1 MSLLDQ
7 IRDENPSL
15 AYVSDEELI
24 EQLLDDYQGDLSP
37 EQFIRSLTEERQIS
51 PVASPTDLTSPATQ
65 TGRRP
70 IGTATDPSDVGFG
83 EAFVSG
89 LKSNWQRTWGPG
101 ITYLRGGIA
110 GLMGDEERASQL
122 YEQAAQ
128 QDADILARTPYISF
142 EQATKGP
149 DAGID
154 TFVKFGLYQAG
165 MSLPYTLFGG
175 VGGLAG
181 RALLGQAIG
190 KTAATMTGATA
201 SFLPTTV
208 QFNLGRQQE
217 QVQLGNLDE
226 VNEATAFAAALPQAV
241 LESALYPV
249 LGRLFGPLSRTRF
262 SQVLDSATLGRV
274 AKGTALSGATEAITE
289 VGQQAIER
297 FQAGLPIDNEDAIRE
312 YTEAAAGGA
321 FVGGL
326 FGGATTV
333 AGETARAVQPRP
345 TVEKPVEAPK
355 VEKGVIQDTKVT
367 PEQIDTA
374 TEEQVKTEQAKPK
387 NFVVEKQGEKFAL
400 KRQDLDTAGN
410 VSSIGTI
417 GTFNTEAEATA
428 EQQKQ
433 EDQKNKLTEQTYFTK
448 EAIVKENPT
457 VGNLINELEDVG
469 NTIAPHVQQVYF
481 QKNIALPKG
490 NLSNVKASGGNEFSV
505 VDGWYDRTSDLAA
518 ISLIDQSKA
527 VETTAH
533 ENFHALQ
540 RQINRGYQSGLFLE
554 AEQTALDTFLPGGKV
569 SEIAP
574 SVQRGLGKDVMQR
587 LQERHGENN
596 LSNREMQAYAFGA
609 YTALKAKKKNLAAP
623 NPVIRAF
630 NRLFELVKRAG
641 NVFRKNKINNVNQL
655 FEKART
661 GEIGKRAKPK
671 EGVEQLRKEALARED
686 KKELSLTT
694 VKTDKGDIKSIIP
707 NIDPNY
713 GEEIIKTIYN
723 RGITGNRLLKMQ
735 VARRRPEQ
743 KGEAE
748 DVVLLANNEQQLL
761 SDKEYIIV
769 RDDVTGATA
778 RIGDASGRNV
788 SQEYGQAELTRIGK
802 AYARAVER
810 APGLELAVSTVKF
823 REKPTTKLKKV
834 NQAGPFFDKLVN
846 KSDPLDD
853 AAYNR
858 ALDAAEKEIRY
869 QIESQEDDGRGWYD
883 KDIIKKFKI
892 LNKKIQVKN
901 QYDKDLFTVITGI
914 TSPQSTPVENIERA
928 GRVFSYYK
936 KFGALPLKQ
945 PSNTDKFFG
954 RDTISKQ
961 LALLQYLIDSKGE
974 KGAVRFLNSIHT
986 KRTMKDIMVKSG
998 EEDYGGVFKLNY
1010 GKTAEP
1016 SDMLGGLDSEH
1027 LGAYMFGNKVG
1038 SYFLNISGVADK
1050 EGKAVTKDLW
1060 ATRSFYRQ
1068 FGMLTDK
1075 TQKDGVRADFLS
1087 QHIKRG
1093 DQFYNDLGK
1102 RVGLSAKD
1110 AQAVHWFYEHN
1121 LYRDLGIRT
1130 VRAMYL
1136 SEGAQKYIDNF
1147 DKGKNYGER
1156 ELKNRQPSIESQA
1169 RLRRQKDEER
1179 VTKEK
1184 TETRQLSVS
1193 QRQQIKKQTD
1203 DGEIPQFSLSTSEKA
1218 FKKILGFKP
1227 EMVKG
1232 QQMFTNEILAK
1243 ANNFEEINKFGKYS
1257 VRKHP
1262 LKRGY
1267 TFMLLPSDAIQPE
1280 KGLKQFDNIFK
1291 TGNYVEIELN
1301 IFDKDALDLS
1311 AISVP
1316 KEGRG
1321 QGYASE
1327 ALGEII
1333 KVADEEGSVI
1343 TGIIDPFGDKGLS
1356 KKKLADW
1363 YKRAGFEV
1371 DGERITRQPKGQ
1383 KDLSVSD
1390 NLTDVIPKEFSVSDK
1405 KIDGKVKLVFF
1416 DEPSPDFY
1424 DAEVGDVRIME
1435 IDSGEK
1441 LKKVKDFGDRT
1452 GRFKIGIDVDDKPVG
1467 VIQGAITESDTFYV
1481 ANTSLFDFTL
1491 NEPSKVAS
1499 VNLWRQVAK
1508 QMKDRLGVTRYSGL
1522 RITGAR
1528 KKAGVVGK
1536 DAFITREV
1544 VTDKEMKDADELQF
1558 SVSEDLL
1565 TDKEISE
1572 SAGIPDRVKA
1582 KLFKNRELKDGERV
1596 SVRPNLKGKVE
1607 KNENK
1612 LFIQT
1617 IHPGNNL
1624 NKALGYDGAVT
1635 VTNPTLFV
1643 SQRARANIASK
1654 KENKFPMAAARGQYS
1669 SKKPKLDG
1677 VVLNF
1682 NPFNHHLFVDPSG
1695 FAVKSIKGDAVMF
1708 NTKVYTEGELEYYSR
1723 EDAPE
1728 PLDNIE
1734 SQVLYKFETEG
1745 DKENVGKSELDTL
1758 SQEKLI
1764 ENNLE
1769 FAVTDRKYEE
1779 ATQRV
1784 QATVNPKRSRRT
1796 IAGFWKQYAD
1806 NFGVRL
1812 QQGLTD
1818 QYISVKKF
1826 IGEEPYKA
1834 LTMTYGSSGATES
1847 ALLYG
1852 VPFMDKD
1859 GAIDLKA
1866 NTLGKGLFSRLEK
1879 LGPDLTDF
1887 LTWVAANRAK
1897 AIYDRGMEAGL
1908 SSRADVIVA
1917 IKDLQ
1922 KGREKKFNE
1931 GLKDLQEF
1939 NNAFLDIAVKS
1950 GYLDPQSR
1958 KAWTEVDGFNFYIP
1972 FYRLLDDKASNS
1984 GPKAAADIVNQKD
1997 YPALRG
2003 SDLPVNDLLNNL
2015 IQNYAFLTE
2024 ASLKN
2029 AAGLKTLEKGATMG
2043 VTRQVKFPTKTSV
2056 FVRKNGKKVFYE
2068 VDEPLVLQSLTALNW
2083 NGWQNPAMGT
2093 LRQFKRFLTYGVTAS
2108 PAFRIRNLI
2117 RDSVHSVA
2125 VGKLKVNPLGNVLEG
2140 FGSLKKDK
2148 NKQAS
2153 ELRARLGF
2161 GGGSIHFGHIY
2172 GADPNASEMLLNRQI
2187 DANTIMKSNGWGAG
2201 ARKLLYKQLGGAA
2214 RWWEDVGAFS
2224 ENVNRAALYKQLRD
2238 KGVSHFEASYQARDL
2253 LNFSRHGANPIV
2265 RFLTQ
2270 SVPFLNARLQGL
2282 DKLTRAMG
2290 PEQRA
2295 QLFAVLG
2302 TYSLASIGLY
2312 LAYKDD
2318 EDFKQ
2323 REQWD
2328 RDTYHWFKIPG
2339 TEGVFRIPRPFEVG
2353 AIGVIFERMV
2363 EQMVDDDVHGALL
2376 AERIQHVITETFAFD
2391 YRPQLLT
2398 PALEVYSNKD
2408 SFTGRPVESMAFRR
2422 LPATE
2427 RKYAY
2432 TSSAYV
2438 NTSKILNTIS
2448 FDKIRLSPVQI
2459 EHLVQ
2464 GYFGWVGST
2473 VAAAVSFTDYPRQ
2486 YARFTSTGW
2495 DTPLAMG
2502 FFKSLPSV
2510 QSKYKTQF
2518 YDQLQEMNEVF
2529 ALQRLYE
2536 SRGEWEKA
2544 MNVATEQKNLLVW
2557 RKSYNRVN
2565 RKIQQ
2570 INRQIR
2576 LIEADKRLSNAE
2588 IIDKVRQLN
2597 VLKNDMI
2604 RALIEQVLEYE
2615 KKTGERVKRERWFTL

>member
-51 PVASPTDLTSPATQ
+51 PVASPTDLSSPATQ

-554 AEQTALDTFLPGGKV
+554 EEQTALDTFLPGGKV

-761 SDKEYIIV
+761 SEKEYIIV

-810 APGLELAVSTVKF
+810 APGLELALDTVAVRKKPPKIADKPTVKQLG
-823 REKPTTKLKKV
+823 EY
-834 NQAGPFFDKLVN
+834 FDK
-846 KSDPLDD
+846 KRGKPLD
-853 AAYNR
+853 YNVEKDFNKGVEN
-858 ALDAAEKEIRY
+858 ALKEINY
-869 QIESQEDDGRGWYD
+869 QMEQAETGKSWYD
-883 KDIIKKFKI
+883 ETYQKAIDNISEVLPEAKDPAFRDVFTAIVALTSPGSQVYTNFKVASLLANEYAKTGVIPNVNPETGKLIGGPVRQNTKTNLSLANKILEDKGVEGFRDFIFGESTYQELVDIKKASGLYKGKDI
-892 LNKKIQVKN
+892 V
-901 QYDKDLFTVITGI
+901 
-914 TSPQSTPVENIERA
+914 
-928 GRVFSYYK
+928 
-936 KFGALPLKQ
+936 
-945 PSNTDKFFG
+945 
-954 RDTISKQ
+954 ISKQ
-961 LALLQYLIDSKGE
+961 NKTIRNPETNKIEPNVIPNFSIFGPK
-974 KGAVRFLNSIHT
+974 VTNFFLNLNGSDIKATQDIWFSRFFYRHFTDKIVDDTVKTGLKDSPKNPSDDRAMQRFMDVVKDKAGFT
-986 KRTMKDIMVKSG
+986 KRDTQAVAWYYEQGLYTDLGVKSIPL
-998 EEDYGGVFKLNY
+998 DYEKASVRVVK
-1010 GKTAEP
+1010 E
-1016 SDMLGGLDSEH
+1016 
-1027 LGAYMFGNKVG
+1027 
-1038 SYFLNISGVADK
+1038 IK
-1050 EGKAVTKDLW
+1050 EGK
-1060 ATRSFYRQ
+1060 
-1068 FGMLTDK
+1068 
-1075 TQKDGVRADFLS
+1075 
-1087 QHIKRG
+1087 
-1093 DQFYNDLGK
+1093 
-1102 RVGLSAKD
+1102 
-1110 AQAVHWFYEHN
+1110 
-1121 LYRDLGIRT
+1121 
-1130 VRAMYL
+1130 
-1136 SEGAQKYIDNF
+1136 
-1147 DKGKNYGER
+1147 YG
-1156 ELKNRQPSIESQA
+1156 QA
-1169 RLRRQKDEER
+1169 R
-1179 VTKEK
+1179 TKPV
-1184 TETRQLSVS
+1184 R
-1193 QRQQIKKQTD
+1193 
-1203 DGEIPQFSLSTSEKA
+1203 EIPQTKVEERATEERKETRAREEEK
-1218 FKKILGFKP
+1218 
-1227 EMVKG
+1227 E
-1232 QQMFTNEILAK
+1232 
-1243 ANNFEEINKFGKYS
+1243 
-1257 VRKHP
+1257 
-1262 LKRGY
+1262 
-1267 TFMLLPSDAIQPE
+1267 
-1280 KGLKQFDNIFK
+1280 
-1291 TGNYVEIELN
+1291 
-1301 IFDKDALDLS
+1301 
-1311 AISVP
+1311 
-1316 KEGRG
+1316 
-1321 QGYASE
+1321 
-1327 ALGEII
+1327 
-1333 KVADEEGSVI
+1333 
-1343 TGIIDPFGDKGLS
+1343 
-1356 KKKLADW
+1356 
-1363 YKRAGFEV
+1363 
-1371 DGERITRQPKGQ
+1371 
-1383 KDLSVSD
+1383 LSVSD

-1424 DAEVGDVRIME
+1424 DAEVGEVRIME

-1441 LKKVKDFGDRT
+1441 LKKIKDFGDRT
-1452 GRFKIGIDVDDKPVG
+1452 GRYKIGIDVDDKPVG
-1467 VIQGAITESDTFYV
+1467 VIQGAITESNTFYV

-1508 QMKDRLGVTRYSGL
+1508 QMKDRLGVTKYSGL

-1596 SVRPNLKGKVE
+1596 SVRPNLNGRVE
-1607 KNENK
+1607 KNEKK

-1624 NKALGYDGAVT
+1624 NQALGYDGAVT

-1654 KENKFPMAAARGQYS
+1654 KDNKFPMAAARGQYS

-1745 DKENVGKSELDTL
+1745 DKENVGKSEIDTL
-1758 SQEKLI
+1758 SQEELI

-1769 FAVTDRKYEE
+1769 FAVTDKKYGD

-1784 QATVNPKRSRRT
+1784 LDKINPKRQRRT
-1796 IAGFWKQYAD
+1796 IAGFWKQYTD
-1806 NFGVRL
+1806 NFRVRF
-1812 QQGLTD
+1812 QQAVTD
-1818 QYISVKKF
+1818 QYISVKKY

-1866 NTLGKGLFSRLEK
+1866 DTLGKGLFTRLEK
-1879 LGPDLTDF
+1879 LGADLPDF
-1887 LTWVAANRAK
+1887 LAWVASNRAK

-1908 SSRADVIVA
+1908 SSRADVLKA
-1917 IKDLQ
+1917 IKELS
-1922 KGREKKFNE
+1922 KGKEKKFNQ

-1984 GPKAAADIVNQKD
+1984 GPRAAADIVNQKD

-2003 SDLPVNDLLNNL
+2003 SDLPVNDLLSNL
-2015 IQNYAFLTE
+2015 VQNYAFLTE

-2043 VTRQVKFPTKTSV
+2043 VTRQVKFPTKNSV

-2093 LRQFKRFLTYGVTAS
+2093 LRTFKRFLTYGVTAS

-2125 VGKLKVNPLGNVLEG
+2125 VGKLKVNPVGNVLEG
-2140 FGSLKKDK
+2140 IKGLSKDK

-2172 GADPNASEMLLNRQI
+2172 GGDPNATQMLLNRAI
-2187 DANTIMKSNGWGAG
+2187 DTNTIMSSNGWTTA
-2201 ARKLLYKQLGGAA
+2201 ARKLLGKKLDGGL
-2214 RWWEDVGAFS
+2214 RWWENVGSFS

-2238 KGVSHFEASYQARDL
+2238 KGISHFEASYQARDL
-2253 LNFSRHGANPIV
+2253 LNFSRHGANPMV

-2339 TEGVFRIPRPFEVG
+2339 TEGAFRIPRPFEVG

-2363 EQMVDDDVHGALL
+2363 EQMVDDEVHGSVL
-2376 AERIQHVITETFAFD
+2376 AERILHVITETFAFD
-2391 YRPQLLT
+2391 VRPQAVT
-2398 PALEVYSNKD
+2398 PFIEMYANKD
-2408 SFTGRPVESMAFRR
+2408 SFTGRPIESMAFKR
-2422 LPATE
+2422 LPPTE

-2438 NTSKILNTIS
+2438 NTSKLLNLIP
-2448 FDKIRLSPVQI
+2448 FKMVNLSPVQI

-2473 VAAAVSFTDYPRQ
+2473 AAAAVSISDYPRQ
-2486 YARFTSTGW
+2486 FARFTSTGW
-2495 DTPLAMG
+2495 DTPLGMG

-2518 YDQLQEMNEVF
+2518 YDQLQQMNEVF

-2536 SRGEWEKA
+2536 SRNEWDKA
-2544 MNVATEQKNLLVW
+2544 MTVATDNKNLLMW
-2557 RKSYNRVN
+2557 RTSYNRVQ

-2588 IIDKVRQLN
+2588 IIDRVRQLN
-2597 VLKNDMI
+2597 VLKNDII
-2604 RALIEQVLEYE
+2604 RALIEQVLDYE
-2615 KKTGERVKRERWFTL
+2615 KRTGERVRRERWFTL

>member
-1 MSLLDQ
+1 MTVLEQ
-7 IRDENPSL
+7 IRLENPNL
-15 AYVSDEELI
+15 ALVPDDELI
-24 EQLLDDYQGDLSP
+24 EQLLDSYTGDLDP
-37 EQFIRSLTEERQIS
+37 NQFVESLTKET
-51 PVASPTDLTSPATQ
+51 PVASPVESPATQ

-83 EAFVSG
+83 EAFTSG

-190 KTAATMTGATA
+190 KTAATMTGRTSA
-201 SFLPTTV
+201 FLPTAV
-208 QFNLGRQQE
+208 QFNLSRQQE
-217 QVQLGNLDE
+217 QVEAGNLDE
-226 VNEATAFAAALPQAV
+226 VNEATAFAASLPSAV

-249 LGRLFGPLSRTRF
+249 LGKLFGPLSRGRF
-262 SQVLDSATLGRV
+262 TQILDSAILGRV
-274 AKGTALSGATEAITE
+274 AKGSAISGATEAITE
-289 VGQQAIER
+289 IGQQAIER
-297 FQAGLPIDNEDAIRE
+297 FQAGLPIDNEDAVKE
-312 YTEAAAGGA
+312 YIEAAAGGA

-326 FGGATTV
+326 FGGAATV
-333 AGETARAVQPRP
+333 AGETVRTVQPKPRETP
-345 TVEKPVEAPK
+345 VEKPVEAPK

-433 EDQKNKLTEQTYFTK
+433 EDQKNKLAEQTYFTK

-735 VARRRPEQ
+735 IARRRPEQ

-810 APGLELAVSTVKF
+810 APGLELALDTVAVRKKPPKIADKPTVKQLG
-823 REKPTTKLKKV
+823 EY
-834 NQAGPFFDKLVN
+834 FDK
-846 KSDPLDD
+846 KRGKPLD
-853 AAYNR
+853 YNVEKDFNKGVEN
-858 ALDAAEKEIRY
+858 ALKEINY
-869 QIESQEDDGRGWYD
+869 QMEQADTGKSWYD
-883 KDIIKKFKI
+883 ETYQKAIDNISEVLPEAKDPAFKDVFTAIVALTSPGSQVYTNFKVASLLANEYAKTGVIPNVNPETGKLIGGPVGQNTKTNLSLANKILEDKGVEGFRDFIFGESTYQELVDIKKASGLYKGKDI
-892 LNKKIQVKN
+892 V
-901 QYDKDLFTVITGI
+901 
-914 TSPQSTPVENIERA
+914 
-928 GRVFSYYK
+928 
-936 KFGALPLKQ
+936 
-945 PSNTDKFFG
+945 
-954 RDTISKQ
+954 ISKQ
-961 LALLQYLIDSKGE
+961 NKTIRNPETNKIEPNVIPNFSIFGPK
-974 KGAVRFLNSIHT
+974 VTNFFLNLNGSDIKATQDIWFSRFFYRHFTDKIVDDTVKTGLKDSPKNPSDDRAMQRFMDVVKDKAGFT
-986 KRTMKDIMVKSG
+986 KRDTQAVAWYYEQGLYTDLGVKSIPL
-998 EEDYGGVFKLNY
+998 DYEKASVRVVK
-1010 GKTAEP
+1010 E
-1016 SDMLGGLDSEH
+1016 
-1027 LGAYMFGNKVG
+1027 
-1038 SYFLNISGVADK
+1038 IK
-1050 EGKAVTKDLW
+1050 EGKYGQARTKPVREIPQTKVEER
-1060 ATRSFYRQ
+1060 ATEERKVSANE
-1068 FGMLTDK
+1068 
-1075 TQKDGVRADFLS
+1075 VRAT
-1087 QHIKRG
+1087 
-1093 DQFYNDLGK
+1093 
-1102 RVGLSAKD
+1102 
-1110 AQAVHWFYEHN
+1110 E
-1121 LYRDLGIRT
+1121 
-1130 VRAMYL
+1130 
-1136 SEGAQKYIDNF
+1136 
-1147 DKGKNYGER
+1147 
-1156 ELKNRQPSIESQA
+1156 ESQ
-1169 RLRRQKDEER
+1169 RK
-1179 VTKEK
+1179 
-1184 TETRQLSVS
+1184 
-1193 QRQQIKKQTD
+1193 ID
-1203 DGEIPQFSLSTSEKA
+1203 DGDVPQFSLSAPEKI
-1218 FKKILGFKP
+1218 FKEISGVANDKVRRKASDFYNQEDLDAGVILPRLKVIG
-1227 EMVKG
+1227 
-1232 QQMFTNEILAK
+1232 
-1243 ANNFEEINKFGKYS
+1243 KFGEFKVTKNLVYP
-1257 VRKHP
+1257 KADN
-1262 LKRGY
+1262 
-1267 TFMLLPSDAIQPE
+1267 TFWL
-1280 KGLKQFDNIFK
+1280 
-1291 TGNYVEIELN
+1291 Y
-1301 IFDKDALDLS
+1301 DKDNNLVGALELS
-1311 AISVP
+1311 TTEDNVLLLNAISVP
-1316 KEGRG
+1316 TDLQGQGMGTKLLGILNSMADKEGARI
-1321 QGYASE
+1321 QGR
-1327 ALGEII
+1327 
-1333 KVADEEGSVI
+1333 
-1343 TGIIDPFGDKGLS
+1343 IDPFGRKGLN
-1356 KKKLADW
+1356 KKQLKSW
-1363 YKRAGFEV
+1363 YEKNGYTV
-1371 DGERITRQPKGQ
+1371 DEGDRISRE
-1383 KDLSVSD
+1383 
-1390 NLTDVIPKEFSVSDK
+1390 PKEQKELSVSDK
-1405 KIDGKVKLVFF
+1405 KIDIANKPRSFLTKALNALELPETDTRDF
-1416 DEPSPDFY
+1416 D
-1424 DAEVGDVRIME
+1424 
-1435 IDSGEK
+1435 
-1441 LKKVKDFGDRT
+1441 
-1452 GRFKIGIDVDDKPVG
+1452 
-1467 VIQGAITESDTFYV
+1467 TE
-1481 ANTSLFDFTL
+1481 N
-1491 NEPSKVAS
+1491 
-1499 VNLWRQVAK
+1499 
-1508 QMKDRLGVTRYSGL
+1508 
-1522 RITGAR
+1522 
-1528 KKAGVVGK
+1528 
-1536 DAFITREV
+1536 
-1544 VTDKEMKDADELQF
+1544 
-1558 SVSEDLL
+1558 
-1565 TDKEISE
+1565 
-1572 SAGIPDRVKA
+1572 
-1582 KLFKNRELKDGERV
+1582 LKDILMSQANDLYYDSRN
-1596 SVRPNLKGKVE
+1596 NLDVE
-1607 KNENK
+1607 K
-1612 LFIQT
+1612 
-1617 IHPGNNL
+1617 
-1624 NKALGYDGAVT
+1624 
-1635 VTNPTLFV
+1635 
-1643 SQRARANIASK
+1643 
-1654 KENKFPMAAARGQYS
+1654 
-1669 SKKPKLDG
+1669 
-1677 VVLNF
+1677 
-1682 NPFNHHLFVDPSG
+1682 
-1695 FAVKSIKGDAVMF
+1695 
-1708 NTKVYTEGELEYYSR
+1708 
-1723 EDAPE
+1723 
-1728 PLDNIE
+1728 
-1734 SQVLYKFETEG
+1734 
-1745 DKENVGKSELDTL
+1745 KSEIDTL
-1758 SQEKLI
+1758 SKEKLI

-1769 FAVTDRKYEE
+1769 FAVTDKKYGD

-1784 QATVNPKRSRRT
+1784 LDKINPKRQRRT
-1796 IAGFWKQYAD
+1796 IAGFWKQYTD
-1806 NFGVRL
+1806 NFRVRF
-1812 QQGLTD
+1812 QQAVTD
-1818 QYISVKKF
+1818 QYISVKKY

-1866 NTLGKGLFSRLEK
+1866 DTLGKGLFTRLEK
-1879 LGPDLTDF
+1879 LGADLPDF
-1887 LTWVAANRAK
+1887 LAWVASNRAK

-1908 SSRADVIVA
+1908 SSRADVLKA
-1917 IKDLQ
+1917 IKELS
-1922 KGREKKFNE
+1922 KGKEKKFNQ

-1984 GPKAAADIVNQKD
+1984 GPRAAADIVNQKE

-2003 SDLPVNDLLNNL
+2003 SDLPVNDLLSNL
-2015 IQNYAFLTE
+2015 VQNYAFLTE

-2043 VTRQVKFPTKTSV
+2043 VTRQVKFPTKNSV

-2093 LRQFKRFLTYGVTAS
+2093 LRTFKRFLTYGVTAS

-2125 VGKLKVNPLGNVLEG
+2125 VGKLKVNPVGNVLEG
-2140 FGSLKKDK
+2140 IKGLSKDK

-2172 GADPNASEMLLNRQI
+2172 GGDPNATQMLLNRAI
-2187 DANTIMKSNGWGAG
+2187 DTNTIMSSNGWTTA
-2201 ARKLLYKQLGGAA
+2201 ARKLLGKKLDGGL
-2214 RWWEDVGAFS
+2214 RWWENVGSFS

-2238 KGVSHFEASYQARDL
+2238 KGISHFEASYQARDL
-2253 LNFSRHGANPIV
+2253 LNFSRHGANPMV

-2339 TEGVFRIPRPFEVG
+2339 TEGAFRIPRPFEVG

-2363 EQMVDDDVHGALL
+2363 EQMVDDEVHGSVL
-2376 AERIQHVITETFAFD
+2376 AERIYHVITETFAFD
-2391 YRPQLLT
+2391 VRPQAVT
-2398 PALEVYSNKD
+2398 PFIEMYANKD
-2408 SFTGRPVESMAFRR
+2408 SFTGRPIESMAFKR
-2422 LPATE
+2422 LPPTE

-2438 NTSKILNTIS
+2438 NTSKLLNLIP
-2448 FDKIRLSPVQI
+2448 FKMVNLSPVQI

-2473 VAAAVSFTDYPRQ
+2473 AAAAVSISDYPRQ

-2495 DTPLAMG
+2495 DTPLGMG

-2518 YDQLQEMNEVF
+2518 YDQLQQMNEVF

-2536 SRGEWEKA
+2536 SRNEWDKA
-2544 MNVATEQKNLLVW
+2544 MTVATDNKNLLMW
-2557 RKSYNRVN
+2557 RTSYTRVQ

-2588 IIDKVRQLN
+2588 IIDRVRQLN
-2597 VLKNDMI
+2597 VLKNDII
-2604 RALIEQVLEYE
+2604 RALIEQVLDYE
-2615 KKTGERVKRERWFTL
+2615 KRTGERVRRERWFTL

>member
-1 MSLLDQ
+1 M
-7 IRDENPSL
+7 
-15 AYVSDEELI
+15 
-24 EQLLDDYQGDLSP
+24 
-37 EQFIRSLTEERQIS
+37 
-51 PVASPTDLTSPATQ
+51 
-65 TGRRP
+65 TGR
-70 IGTATDPSDVGFG
+70 TSA
-83 EAFVSG
+83 
-89 LKSNWQRTWGPG
+89 
-101 ITYLRGGIA
+101 
-110 GLMGDEERASQL
+110 
-122 YEQAAQ
+122 
-128 QDADILARTPYISF
+128 
-142 EQATKGP
+142 
-149 DAGID
+149 
-154 TFVKFGLYQAG
+154 
-165 MSLPYTLFGG
+165 
-175 VGGLAG
+175 
-181 RALLGQAIG
+181 
-190 KTAATMTGATA
+190 
-201 SFLPTTV
+201 FLPTAV
-208 QFNLGRQQE
+208 QFNLSRQQE
-217 QVQLGNLDE
+217 QVEAGNLDE
-226 VNEATAFAAALPQAV
+226 VNEATAFAASLPSAV

-249 LGRLFGPLSRTRF
+249 LGKLFGPLSRGRF
-262 SQVLDSATLGRV
+262 TQILDSAILGRV
-274 AKGTALSGATEAITE
+274 AKGSAISGATEAITE
-289 VGQQAIER
+289 IGQQAIER
-297 FQAGLPIDNEDAIRE
+297 FQAGLPIDNEDAVKE
-312 YTEAAAGGA
+312 YIEAAAGGA

-326 FGGATTV
+326 FGGAATV
-333 AGETARAVQPRP
+333 AGETVRTVQPKPRETP
-345 TVEKPVEAPK
+345 VEKPVEAPK

-735 VARRRPEQ
+735 IARRRPEQ

-810 APGLELAVSTVKF
+810 APGLELALDTVAVRKKPPKIADKPTVKQLG
-823 REKPTTKLKKV
+823 EY
-834 NQAGPFFDKLVN
+834 FDK
-846 KSDPLDD
+846 KRGKPLD
-853 AAYNR
+853 YNVEKDFNKGVEN
-858 ALDAAEKEIRY
+858 ALKEINY
-869 QIESQEDDGRGWYD
+869 QMEQADTGKSWYD
-883 KDIIKKFKI
+883 ETYQKAIDNISEVLPEAKDPAFRDVFTAIVALTSPGSQVYTNFKVASLLANEYAKTGVIPNVNPETGKLIGGPVGQNTKTNLSLANKILEDKGVEGFRDFIFGESTYQELVDIKKASGLYKGKDI
-892 LNKKIQVKN
+892 
-901 QYDKDLFTVITGI
+901 G
-914 TSPQSTPVENIERA
+914 
-928 GRVFSYYK
+928 
-936 KFGALPLKQ
+936 
-945 PSNTDKFFG
+945 
-954 RDTISKQ
+954 ISKQ
-961 LALLQYLIDSKGE
+961 TKTIRNPETNKIEPNVIPNFSIFGPK
-974 KGAVRFLNSIHT
+974 VTNFFLNLNGSDIKATQDIWFSRFFYRHFTDKIVDDTVKTGLKDSPKNPSDDRAMQRFMDVVKDKAGFT
-986 KRTMKDIMVKSG
+986 KRDTQAVAWYYEQGLYTDLGVKSIPL
-998 EEDYGGVFKLNY
+998 DYEKASVRVVK
-1010 GKTAEP
+1010 E
-1016 SDMLGGLDSEH
+1016 
-1027 LGAYMFGNKVG
+1027 
-1038 SYFLNISGVADK
+1038 IK
-1050 EGKAVTKDLW
+1050 EGKYGQARTKPVREIPQTKVEER
-1060 ATRSFYRQ
+1060 ATEERKVSANE
-1068 FGMLTDK
+1068 
-1075 TQKDGVRADFLS
+1075 VRAT
-1087 QHIKRG
+1087 
-1093 DQFYNDLGK
+1093 
-1102 RVGLSAKD
+1102 
-1110 AQAVHWFYEHN
+1110 E
-1121 LYRDLGIRT
+1121 
-1130 VRAMYL
+1130 
-1136 SEGAQKYIDNF
+1136 
-1147 DKGKNYGER
+1147 
-1156 ELKNRQPSIESQA
+1156 ESQ
-1169 RLRRQKDEER
+1169 RK
-1179 VTKEK
+1179 
-1184 TETRQLSVS
+1184 
-1193 QRQQIKKQTD
+1193 ID
-1203 DGEIPQFSLSTSEKA
+1203 DGDVPQFSLSAPEKI
-1218 FKKILGFKP
+1218 FKEISGVANDKVRRKASDFYNQEDLDAGVILPRLKVIG
-1227 EMVKG
+1227 
-1232 QQMFTNEILAK
+1232 
-1243 ANNFEEINKFGKYS
+1243 KFGEFKVTKNLVYP
-1257 VRKHP
+1257 KADN
-1262 LKRGY
+1262 
-1267 TFMLLPSDAIQPE
+1267 TFWL
-1280 KGLKQFDNIFK
+1280 
-1291 TGNYVEIELN
+1291 Y
-1301 IFDKDALDLS
+1301 DKDNNLVGALELS
-1311 AISVP
+1311 TTEDNVLLLNAISVP
-1316 KEGRG
+1316 TDLQGQGMGTKLLGILNSMADKEGARI
-1321 QGYASE
+1321 QGR
-1327 ALGEII
+1327 
-1333 KVADEEGSVI
+1333 
-1343 TGIIDPFGDKGLS
+1343 IDPFGRKGLN
-1356 KKKLADW
+1356 KKQLKSW
-1363 YKRAGFEV
+1363 YEKNGYTV
-1371 DGERITRQPKGQ
+1371 DEGDRISRE
-1383 KDLSVSD
+1383 
-1390 NLTDVIPKEFSVSDK
+1390 PKEQKELSVSDK
-1405 KIDGKVKLVFF
+1405 KIDIANKPRSFLTKALNALELPETDTRDF
-1416 DEPSPDFY
+1416 D
-1424 DAEVGDVRIME
+1424 
-1435 IDSGEK
+1435 
-1441 LKKVKDFGDRT
+1441 
-1452 GRFKIGIDVDDKPVG
+1452 
-1467 VIQGAITESDTFYV
+1467 TE
-1481 ANTSLFDFTL
+1481 N
-1491 NEPSKVAS
+1491 
-1499 VNLWRQVAK
+1499 
-1508 QMKDRLGVTRYSGL
+1508 
-1522 RITGAR
+1522 
-1528 KKAGVVGK
+1528 
-1536 DAFITREV
+1536 
-1544 VTDKEMKDADELQF
+1544 
-1558 SVSEDLL
+1558 
-1565 TDKEISE
+1565 
-1572 SAGIPDRVKA
+1572 
-1582 KLFKNRELKDGERV
+1582 LKDILMSQANDLYYDSRN
-1596 SVRPNLKGKVE
+1596 NLDVE
-1607 KNENK
+1607 K
-1612 LFIQT
+1612 
-1617 IHPGNNL
+1617 
-1624 NKALGYDGAVT
+1624 
-1635 VTNPTLFV
+1635 
-1643 SQRARANIASK
+1643 
-1654 KENKFPMAAARGQYS
+1654 
-1669 SKKPKLDG
+1669 
-1677 VVLNF
+1677 
-1682 NPFNHHLFVDPSG
+1682 
-1695 FAVKSIKGDAVMF
+1695 
-1708 NTKVYTEGELEYYSR
+1708 
-1723 EDAPE
+1723 
-1728 PLDNIE
+1728 
-1734 SQVLYKFETEG
+1734 
-1745 DKENVGKSELDTL
+1745 KSEIDTL
-1758 SQEKLI
+1758 SKEKLI

-1769 FAVTDRKYEE
+1769 FAVTDKKYGD

-1784 QATVNPKRSRRT
+1784 LDKINPKRQRRT
-1796 IAGFWKQYAD
+1796 IAGFWKQYTD
-1806 NFGVRL
+1806 NFRVRF
-1812 QQGLTD
+1812 QQAVTD
-1818 QYISVKKF
+1818 QYISVKKY

-1866 NTLGKGLFSRLEK
+1866 DTLGKGLFTRLEK
-1879 LGPDLTDF
+1879 LGADLPDF
-1887 LTWVAANRAK
+1887 LAWVASNRAK

-1908 SSRADVIVA
+1908 SSRADVLKA
-1917 IKDLQ
+1917 IKELS
-1922 KGREKKFNE
+1922 KGKEKKFNQ

-1984 GPKAAADIVNQKD
+1984 GPRAAADIVNQKE

-2003 SDLPVNDLLNNL
+2003 SDLPVNDLLSNL
-2015 IQNYAFLTE
+2015 VQNYAFLTE

-2043 VTRQVKFPTKTSV
+2043 VTRQVKFPTKNSV

-2093 LRQFKRFLTYGVTAS
+2093 LRTFKRFLTYGVTAS

-2125 VGKLKVNPLGNVLEG
+2125 VGKLKVNPVGNVLEG
-2140 FGSLKKDK
+2140 IKGLSKDK

-2172 GADPNASEMLLNRQI
+2172 GGDPNATQMLLNRAI
-2187 DANTIMKSNGWGAG
+2187 DTNTIMSSNGWTTA
-2201 ARKLLYKQLGGAA
+2201 ARKLLGKKLDGGL
-2214 RWWEDVGAFS
+2214 RWWENVGSFS

-2238 KGVSHFEASYQARDL
+2238 KGISHFEASYQARDL
-2253 LNFSRHGANPIV
+2253 LNFSRHGANPMV

-2339 TEGVFRIPRPFEVG
+2339 TEGAFRIPRPFEVG

-2363 EQMVDDDVHGALL
+2363 EQMVDDEVHGSVL
-2376 AERIQHVITETFAFD
+2376 AERIYHVITETFAFD
-2391 YRPQLLT
+2391 VRPQAVT
-2398 PALEVYSNKD
+2398 PFIEMYANKD
-2408 SFTGRPVESMAFRR
+2408 SFTGRPIESMAFKR
-2422 LPATE
+2422 LPPTE

-2438 NTSKILNTIS
+2438 NTSKLLNLIP
-2448 FDKIRLSPVQI
+2448 FKMVNLSPVQI

-2473 VAAAVSFTDYPRQ
+2473 AAAAVSISDYPRQ

-2495 DTPLAMG
+2495 DTPLGMG

-2518 YDQLQEMNEVF
+2518 YDQLQQMNEVF

-2536 SRGEWEKA
+2536 SRNEWDKA
-2544 MNVATEQKNLLVW
+2544 MTVATDNKNLLMW
-2557 RKSYNRVN
+2557 RTSYTRVQ

-2588 IIDKVRQLN
+2588 IIDRVRQLN
-2597 VLKNDMI
+2597 VLKNDII
-2604 RALIEQVLEYE
+2604 RALIEQVLDYE
-2615 KKTGERVKRERWFTL
+2615 KRTGERVRRERWFTL

>member
-51 PVASPTDLTSPATQ
+51 PVASPTDLSSPATQ

-554 AEQTALDTFLPGGKV
+554 EEQTALDTFLPGGKV

-810 APGLELAVSTVKF
+810 APGLELALDTVAVRKKPPKIADKPTVKQLG
-823 REKPTTKLKKV
+823 EY
-834 NQAGPFFDKLVN
+834 FDK
-846 KSDPLDD
+846 KRGKPLD
-853 AAYNR
+853 YNVEKDFNKGVEN
-858 ALDAAEKEIRY
+858 ALKEINY
-869 QIESQEDDGRGWYD
+869 QMEQAETGKSWYD
-883 KDIIKKFKI
+883 ETYQKAIDNISEVLPEAKDPAFRDVFTAIVALTSPGSQVYTNFKVASLLANEYAKTGVIPNVNPETGKLIGGPVGQNTKTNLSLANKILEDKGVEGFRDFIFGESTYQELVDIKKASGLYKGKDI
-892 LNKKIQVKN
+892 V
-901 QYDKDLFTVITGI
+901 
-914 TSPQSTPVENIERA
+914 
-928 GRVFSYYK
+928 
-936 KFGALPLKQ
+936 
-945 PSNTDKFFG
+945 
-954 RDTISKQ
+954 ISKQ
-961 LALLQYLIDSKGE
+961 NKTIRNPETNKIEPNVIPNFSIFGPK
-974 KGAVRFLNSIHT
+974 VTNFFLNLNGSDIKATQDIWFSRFFYRHFTDKIVDDTVKTGLKDSPKNPSDDRAMQRFMDVVKDKAGFT
-986 KRTMKDIMVKSG
+986 KRDTQAVAWYYEQGLYTDLGVKSIPL
-998 EEDYGGVFKLNY
+998 DYEKASVRVVK
-1010 GKTAEP
+1010 E
-1016 SDMLGGLDSEH
+1016 
-1027 LGAYMFGNKVG
+1027 
-1038 SYFLNISGVADK
+1038 IK
-1050 EGKAVTKDLW
+1050 EGK
-1060 ATRSFYRQ
+1060 
-1068 FGMLTDK
+1068 
-1075 TQKDGVRADFLS
+1075 
-1087 QHIKRG
+1087 
-1093 DQFYNDLGK
+1093 
-1102 RVGLSAKD
+1102 
-1110 AQAVHWFYEHN
+1110 
-1121 LYRDLGIRT
+1121 
-1130 VRAMYL
+1130 
-1136 SEGAQKYIDNF
+1136 
-1147 DKGKNYGER
+1147 YG
-1156 ELKNRQPSIESQA
+1156 QA
-1169 RLRRQKDEER
+1169 R
-1179 VTKEK
+1179 TKPV
-1184 TETRQLSVS
+1184 R
-1193 QRQQIKKQTD
+1193 
-1203 DGEIPQFSLSTSEKA
+1203 EIPQTKVEERATEERKETRAREEEK
-1218 FKKILGFKP
+1218 
-1227 EMVKG
+1227 E
-1232 QQMFTNEILAK
+1232 
-1243 ANNFEEINKFGKYS
+1243 
-1257 VRKHP
+1257 
-1262 LKRGY
+1262 
-1267 TFMLLPSDAIQPE
+1267 
-1280 KGLKQFDNIFK
+1280 
-1291 TGNYVEIELN
+1291 
-1301 IFDKDALDLS
+1301 
-1311 AISVP
+1311 
-1316 KEGRG
+1316 
-1321 QGYASE
+1321 
-1327 ALGEII
+1327 
-1333 KVADEEGSVI
+1333 
-1343 TGIIDPFGDKGLS
+1343 
-1356 KKKLADW
+1356 
-1363 YKRAGFEV
+1363 
-1371 DGERITRQPKGQ
+1371 
-1383 KDLSVSD
+1383 LSVSD

-1441 LKKVKDFGDRT
+1441 LKKIKDFGDRT
-1452 GRFKIGIDVDDKPVG
+1452 GRYKIGIDVDDKPVG
-1467 VIQGAITESDTFYV
+1467 VIQGAITESNTFYV

-1508 QMKDRLGVTRYSGL
+1508 QMKDRLGVTKYSGL

-1596 SVRPNLKGKVE
+1596 SVRPNLNGRVE
-1607 KNENK
+1607 KNEKK

-1624 NKALGYDGAVT
+1624 NQALGYDGAVT

-1654 KENKFPMAAARGQYS
+1654 KDNKFPMAAARGQYS

-1745 DKENVGKSELDTL
+1745 DKENVGKSEIDTL
-1758 SQEKLI
+1758 SQEELI

-1769 FAVTDRKYEE
+1769 FAVTDKKYGD

-1784 QATVNPKRSRRT
+1784 LDKINPKRQRRT
-1796 IAGFWKQYAD
+1796 IAGFWKQYTD
-1806 NFGVRL
+1806 NFRVRF
-1812 QQGLTD
+1812 QQAVTD
-1818 QYISVKKF
+1818 QYISVKKY

-1866 NTLGKGLFSRLEK
+1866 DTLGKGLFTRLEK
-1879 LGPDLTDF
+1879 LGADLPDF
-1887 LTWVAANRAK
+1887 LAWVASNRAK

-1908 SSRADVIVA
+1908 SSRADVLKA
-1917 IKDLQ
+1917 IKELS
-1922 KGREKKFNE
+1922 KGKEKKFNQ

-1984 GPKAAADIVNQKD
+1984 GPRAAADIVNQKD

-2003 SDLPVNDLLNNL
+2003 SDLPVNDLLSNL
-2015 IQNYAFLTE
+2015 VQNYAFLTE

-2043 VTRQVKFPTKTSV
+2043 VTRKVKFPTKNSV

-2093 LRQFKRFLTYGVTAS
+2093 LRTFKRFLTYGVTAS

-2125 VGKLKVNPLGNVLEG
+2125 VGKLKVNPVGNVLEG
-2140 FGSLKKDK
+2140 IKGLSKDK

-2172 GADPNASEMLLNRQI
+2172 GGDPNATQMLLNRAI
-2187 DANTIMKSNGWGAG
+2187 DTNTIMSSNGWTTA
-2201 ARKLLYKQLGGAA
+2201 ARKLLGKKLDGGL
-2214 RWWEDVGAFS
+2214 RWWENVGSFS

-2238 KGVSHFEASYQARDL
+2238 KGISHFEASYQARDL
-2253 LNFSRHGANPIV
+2253 LNFSRHGANPMV

-2339 TEGVFRIPRPFEVG
+2339 TEGAFRIQRPFEVG

-2363 EQMVDDDVHGALL
+2363 EQMVDDEVHGSVL
-2376 AERIQHVITETFAFD
+2376 AERILHVITETFAFD
-2391 YRPQLLT
+2391 VRPQAVT
-2398 PALEVYSNKD
+2398 PFIEMYANKD
-2408 SFTGRPVESMAFRR
+2408 SFTGRPIESMAFKR
-2422 LPATE
+2422 LPPTE

-2438 NTSKILNTIS
+2438 NTSKLLNLIP
-2448 FDKIRLSPVQI
+2448 FKMVNLSPVQI

-2473 VAAAVSFTDYPRQ
+2473 AAAAVSISDYPRQ
-2486 YARFTSTGW
+2486 FARFTSTGW
-2495 DTPLAMG
+2495 DTPLGMG

-2518 YDQLQEMNEVF
+2518 YDQLQQMNEVF

-2536 SRGEWEKA
+2536 SRNEWDKA
-2544 MNVATEQKNLLVW
+2544 MTVATDNKNLLMW
-2557 RKSYNRVN
+2557 RTSYNRVQ

-2588 IIDKVRQLN
+2588 IIDRVRQLN
-2597 VLKNDMI
+2597 VLKNDII
-2604 RALIEQVLEYE
+2604 RALIEQVLDYE
-2615 KKTGERVKRERWFTL
+2615 KRTGERVRRERWFTL

>member
-51 PVASPTDLTSPATQ
+51 PVASPTDLSSPATQ

-554 AEQTALDTFLPGGKV
+554 EEQTALDTFLPGGKV

-810 APGLELAVSTVKF
+810 APGLELALDTVAVRKKPPKIADKPTVKQLG
-823 REKPTTKLKKV
+823 EY
-834 NQAGPFFDKLVN
+834 FDK
-846 KSDPLDD
+846 KRGKPLD
-853 AAYNR
+853 YNVEKDFNKGVEN
-858 ALDAAEKEIRY
+858 ALKEINY
-869 QIESQEDDGRGWYD
+869 QMEQAETGKSWYD
-883 KDIIKKFKI
+883 ETYQKAIDNISEVLPEAKDPAFRDVFTAIVALTSPGSQVYTNFKVASLLANEYAKTGVIPNVNPETGKLIGGPVGQNTKTNLSLANKILEDKGVEGFRDFIFGESTYQELVDIKKASGLYKGKDI
-892 LNKKIQVKN
+892 V
-901 QYDKDLFTVITGI
+901 
-914 TSPQSTPVENIERA
+914 
-928 GRVFSYYK
+928 
-936 KFGALPLKQ
+936 
-945 PSNTDKFFG
+945 
-954 RDTISKQ
+954 ISKQ
-961 LALLQYLIDSKGE
+961 NKTIRNPETNKIEPNVIPNFSIFGPK
-974 KGAVRFLNSIHT
+974 VTNFFLNLNGSDIKATQDIWFSRFFYRHFTDKIVDDTVKTGLKDSPKNPSDDRAMQRFMDVVKDKAGFT
-986 KRTMKDIMVKSG
+986 KRDTQAVAWYYEQGLYTDLGVKSIPL
-998 EEDYGGVFKLNY
+998 DYEKASVRVVK
-1010 GKTAEP
+1010 E
-1016 SDMLGGLDSEH
+1016 
-1027 LGAYMFGNKVG
+1027 
-1038 SYFLNISGVADK
+1038 IK
-1050 EGKAVTKDLW
+1050 EGK
-1060 ATRSFYRQ
+1060 
-1068 FGMLTDK
+1068 
-1075 TQKDGVRADFLS
+1075 
-1087 QHIKRG
+1087 
-1093 DQFYNDLGK
+1093 
-1102 RVGLSAKD
+1102 
-1110 AQAVHWFYEHN
+1110 
-1121 LYRDLGIRT
+1121 
-1130 VRAMYL
+1130 
-1136 SEGAQKYIDNF
+1136 
-1147 DKGKNYGER
+1147 YG
-1156 ELKNRQPSIESQA
+1156 QA
-1169 RLRRQKDEER
+1169 R
-1179 VTKEK
+1179 TKPV
-1184 TETRQLSVS
+1184 R
-1193 QRQQIKKQTD
+1193 
-1203 DGEIPQFSLSTSEKA
+1203 EIPQTKVEERATEERKETRAREEEK
-1218 FKKILGFKP
+1218 
-1227 EMVKG
+1227 E
-1232 QQMFTNEILAK
+1232 
-1243 ANNFEEINKFGKYS
+1243 
-1257 VRKHP
+1257 
-1262 LKRGY
+1262 
-1267 TFMLLPSDAIQPE
+1267 
-1280 KGLKQFDNIFK
+1280 
-1291 TGNYVEIELN
+1291 
-1301 IFDKDALDLS
+1301 
-1311 AISVP
+1311 
-1316 KEGRG
+1316 
-1321 QGYASE
+1321 
-1327 ALGEII
+1327 
-1333 KVADEEGSVI
+1333 
-1343 TGIIDPFGDKGLS
+1343 
-1356 KKKLADW
+1356 
-1363 YKRAGFEV
+1363 
-1371 DGERITRQPKGQ
+1371 
-1383 KDLSVSD
+1383 LSVSD

-1452 GRFKIGIDVDDKPVG
+1452 GRYKIGIDVDDKPVG
-1467 VIQGAITESDTFYV
+1467 VIQGAITESNTFYV

-1508 QMKDRLGVTRYSGL
+1508 QMKDRLGVTKYSGL

-1596 SVRPNLKGKVE
+1596 SVRPNLNGRVE
-1607 KNENK
+1607 KNEKK

-1624 NKALGYDGAVT
+1624 NQALGYDGAVT

-1654 KENKFPMAAARGQYS
+1654 KDNKFPMAAARGQYS

-1745 DKENVGKSELDTL
+1745 DKENVGKSEIDTL
-1758 SQEKLI
+1758 SQEELI

-1769 FAVTDRKYEE
+1769 FAVTDKKYGD

-1784 QATVNPKRSRRT
+1784 LDKINPKRQRRT
-1796 IAGFWKQYAD
+1796 IAGFWKQYTD
-1806 NFGVRL
+1806 NFRVRF
-1812 QQGLTD
+1812 QQAVTD
-1818 QYISVKKF
+1818 QYISVKKY

-1866 NTLGKGLFSRLEK
+1866 DTLGKGLFTRLEK
-1879 LGPDLTDF
+1879 LGADLPDF
-1887 LTWVAANRAK
+1887 LAWVASNRAK

-1908 SSRADVIVA
+1908 SSRADVLKA
-1917 IKDLQ
+1917 IKELS
-1922 KGREKKFNE
+1922 KGKEKKFNQ

-1984 GPKAAADIVNQKD
+1984 GPRAAADIVNQKD

-2003 SDLPVNDLLNNL
+2003 SDLPVNDLLSNL
-2015 IQNYAFLTE
+2015 VQNYAFLTE

-2043 VTRQVKFPTKTSV
+2043 VTRKVKFPTKNSV

-2093 LRQFKRFLTYGVTAS
+2093 LRTFKRFLTYGVTAS

-2125 VGKLKVNPLGNVLEG
+2125 VGKLKVNPVGNVLEG
-2140 FGSLKKDK
+2140 IKGLSKDK

-2172 GADPNASEMLLNRQI
+2172 GGDPNATQMLLNRAI
-2187 DANTIMKSNGWGAG
+2187 DTNTIMSSNGWTTA
-2201 ARKLLYKQLGGAA
+2201 ARKLLGKKLDGGL
-2214 RWWEDVGAFS
+2214 RWWENVGSFS

-2238 KGVSHFEASYQARDL
+2238 KGISHFEASYQARDL
-2253 LNFSRHGANPIV
+2253 LNFSRHGANPMV

-2339 TEGVFRIPRPFEVG
+2339 TEGAFRIPRPFEVG

-2363 EQMVDDDVHGALL
+2363 EQMVDDEVHGSVL
-2376 AERIQHVITETFAFD
+2376 AERILHVITETFAFD
-2391 YRPQLLT
+2391 VRPQAVT
-2398 PALEVYSNKD
+2398 PFIEMYANKD
-2408 SFTGRPVESMAFRR
+2408 SFTGRPIESMAFKR
-2422 LPATE
+2422 LPPTE

-2438 NTSKILNTIS
+2438 NTSKLLNLIP
-2448 FDKIRLSPVQI
+2448 FKMVNLSPVQI

-2473 VAAAVSFTDYPRQ
+2473 AAAAVSISDYPRQ
-2486 YARFTSTGW
+2486 FARFTSTGW
-2495 DTPLAMG
+2495 DTPLGMG

-2518 YDQLQEMNEVF
+2518 YDQLQQMNEVF

-2536 SRGEWEKA
+2536 SRNEWDKA
-2544 MNVATEQKNLLVW
+2544 MKVATDQKNLLMW
-2557 RKSYNRVN
+2557 RTSYNRVN

-2588 IIDKVRQLN
+2588 IIDRVRQLN
-2597 VLKNDMI
+2597 VLKNDII
-2604 RALIEQVLEYE
+2604 RALIEQVLDYE
-2615 KKTGERVKRERWFTL
+2615 KRTGERVRRERWFTL

>member
-1 MSLLDQ
+1 MTVLEQ
-7 IRDENPSL
+7 IRLENPNL
-15 AYVSDEELI
+15 ALIPDDELV
-24 EQLLDDYQGDLSP
+24 EQLLDSYTGDLDP
-37 EQFIRSLTEERQIS
+37 EQYVQSLTQDMPVKS
-51 PVASPTDLTSPATQ
+51 PVEAPTIA
-65 TGRRP
+65 GKRP
-70 IGTATDPSDVGFG
+70 IGAATDPSDIGFG
-83 EAFVSG
+83 EAFTSG

-110 GLMGDEERASQL
+110 GLMGDEERSAEL
-122 YEQAAQ
+122 YSQAAQ
-128 QDADILARTPYISF
+128 QDRDILDRSGYISF
-142 EQATKGP
+142 EQAMSGP
-149 DAGID
+149 DAGLD
-154 TFVKFGLYQAG
+154 TFVKAGLYATG
-165 MSLPYTLFGG
+165 MSIPYTLFGG
-175 VGGLAG
+175 AGALAG

-190 KTAATMTGATA
+190 KTAATMTGFTAGSLPVQA
-201 SFLPTTV
+201 SF
-208 QFNLGRQQE
+208 NLSRQQE
-217 QVQLGNLDE
+217 QVEAGNLDE
-226 VNEATAFAAALPQAV
+226 VNEAAAFGAALPQAI
-241 LESALYPV
+241 LETALFPV
-249 LGRLFGPLSRTRF
+249 VGRLLGPLSRTQF
-262 SQVLDSATLGRV
+262 SQVLSKATLGRV
-274 AKGTALSGATEAITE
+274 AKGTATAGVTEAITE

-297 FQAGLPIDNEDAIRE
+297 YQAGLPIDNEDAIRE
-312 YTEAAAGGA
+312 YKEAAAAGA

-326 FGGATTV
+326 LGGATTV
-333 AGETARAVQPRP
+333 AGETARAVQPKP
-345 TVEKPVEAPK
+345 KETPVDKPVEAPK
-355 VEKGVIQDTKVT
+355 VEKGVIQDTTVT

-400 KRQDLDTAGN
+400 KRQDLDTTGN
-410 VSSIGTI
+410 VSSIGTV

-527 VETTAH
+527 LETTAH

-540 RQINRGYQSGLFLE
+540 RQIGRGYQSGLFLE
-554 AEQTALDTFLPGGKV
+554 AEQKALDTFLPGGKV
-569 SEIAP
+569 SELAQP
-574 SVQRGLGKDVMQR
+574 VQRGLGKDVMQR
-587 LQERHGENN
+587 LQERHGENI

-609 YTALKAKKKNLAAP
+609 YTTLKSKKKNLAAP

-788 SQEYGQAELTRIGK
+788 SKEYGTPELTRIGK

-810 APGLELAVSTVKF
+810 APGLELALSTVPIRKKPPKEKF
-823 REKPTTKLKKV
+823 KKV
-834 NQAGPFFDKLVN
+834 GELGKFFDDKQQM
-846 KSDPLDD
+846 SDPMDD
-853 AAYNR
+853 NAFKKAV
-858 ALDAAEKEIRY
+858 KETAKEVEFQKDRVLNGI
-869 QIESQEDDGRGWYD
+869 GWYS
-883 KDIIKKFKI
+883 KDAVDTLNSLEEVFPSFKTEAH
-892 LNKKIQVKN
+892 
-901 QYDKDLFTVITGI
+901 DKDLFAVLTAI
-914 TSPQSTPVENIERA
+914 TSVNRNPRENVEIAARI
-928 GRVFSYYK
+928 FDYYK
-936 KFGALPLKQ
+936 RNGVIPVKNPSTNKFWSMP
-945 PSNTDKFFG
+945 TV
-954 RDTISKQ
+954 SKQ
-961 LALLQYLIDSKGE
+961 LTLLQYMLDKFGIRGTID
-974 KGAVRFLNSIHT
+974 F
-986 KRTMKDIMVKSG
+986 VKSEKTIRQLAQVQRDSG
-998 EEDYGGVFKLNY
+998 KAEYGNVIKDNY
-1010 GKTAEP
+1010 LPTSKPSLGTGKGLETNV
-1016 SDMLGGLDSEH
+1016 LGTFI
-1027 LGAYMFGNKVG
+1027 FGPKVG
-1038 SYFLNISGVADK
+1038 RFYLDVKGIKPEEAQG
-1050 EGKAVTKDLW
+1050 VTKDVW
-1060 ATRSFYRQ
+1060 FSRSFYRQ
-1068 FGMLTDK
+1068 FGQLTDK
-1075 TQKDGVRADFLS
+1075 TPSSRDGLKGAMLKK
-1087 QHIKRG
+1087 HEKRG
-1093 DQFYNDLGK
+1093 DEFAAAL
-1102 RVGLSAKD
+1102 AKETNLTPDD
-1110 AQAVHWFYEHN
+1110 AQAALWYYEHE
-1121 LYRDLGIRT
+1121 LYADT
-1130 VRAMYL
+1130 VKQAAPLYTL
-1136 SEGAQKYIDNF
+1136 SDGAKKFIDKF
-1147 DKGKNYGER
+1147 K
-1156 ELKNRQPSIESQA
+1156 
-1169 RLRRQKDEER
+1169 KDEYAEIKSKSRNPSVEVGNRIER
-1179 VTKEK
+1179 AKGEEK
-1184 TETRQLSVS
+1184 TTEETRAREEEKELSVS
-1193 QRQQIKKQTD
+1193 EQEQIQKMAKTARRRGEGQALKPAIAPRYLEDTIEKGEDVLSIGAGFGQQ
-1203 DGEIPQFSLSTSEKA
+1203 EKA
-1218 FKKILGFKP
+1218 IADKGFK
-1227 EMVKG
+1227 
-1232 QQMFTNEILAK
+1232 
-1243 ANNFEEINKFGKYS
+1243 
-1257 VRKHP
+1257 
-1262 LKRGY
+1262 
-1267 TFMLLPSDAIQPE
+1267 
-1280 KGLKQFDNIFK
+1280 
-1291 TGNYVEIELN
+1291 
-1301 IFDKDALDLS
+1301 
-1311 AISVP
+1311 
-1316 KEGRG
+1316 
-1321 QGYASE
+1321 
-1327 ALGEII
+1327 
-1333 KVADEEGSVI
+1333 I
-1343 TGIIDPFGDKGLS
+1343 TAEDKGADQIAELQELGLFKGSTEELIAKGKRYDTLLVANVINVQESSQLRDKLMNDIYLLIKPRGRLIINLS
-1356 KKKLADW
+1356 QPIKPGAPKTNAELKKLLED
-1363 YKRAGFEV
+1363 YF
-1371 DGERITRQPKGQ
+1371 
-1383 KDLSVSD
+1383 
-1390 NLTDVIPKEFSVSDK
+1390 NDVTTVELE
-1405 KIDGKVKLVFF
+1405 GK
-1416 DEPSPDFY
+1416 
-1424 DAEVGDVRIME
+1424 
-1435 IDSGEK
+1435 
-1441 LKKVKDFGDRT
+1441 
-1452 GRFKIGIDVDDKPVG
+1452 
-1467 VIQGAITESDTFYV
+1467 
-1481 ANTSLFDFTL
+1481 N
-1491 NEPSKVAS
+1491 
-1499 VNLWRQVAK
+1499 
-1508 QMKDRLGVTRYSGL
+1508 
-1522 RITGAR
+1522 
-1528 KKAGVVGK
+1528 
-1536 DAFITREV
+1536 
-1544 VTDKEMKDADELQF
+1544 
-1558 SVSEDLL
+1558 
-1565 TDKEISE
+1565 
-1572 SAGIPDRVKA
+1572 
-1582 KLFKNRELKDGERV
+1582 
-1596 SVRPNLKGKVE
+1596 RPNLFE
-1607 KNENK
+1607 AKNRRKINE
-1612 LFIQT
+1612 
-1617 IHPGNNL
+1617 
-1624 NKALGYDGAVT
+1624 V
-1635 VTNPTLFV
+1635 
-1643 SQRARANIASK
+1643 
-1654 KENKFPMAAARGQYS
+1654 
-1669 SKKPKLDG
+1669 
-1677 VVLNF
+1677 
-1682 NPFNHHLFVDPSG
+1682 
-1695 FAVKSIKGDAVMF
+1695 
-1708 NTKVYTEGELEYYSR
+1708 
-1723 EDAPE
+1723 
-1728 PLDNIE
+1728 
-1734 SQVLYKFETEG
+1734 
-1745 DKENVGKSELDTL
+1745 DTL
-1758 SQEKLI
+1758 SRDTLI

-1779 ATQRV
+1779 GTQRV
-1784 QATVNPKRSRRT
+1784 QATVNPKKSRRT
-1796 IAGFWKQYAD
+1796 VAGFWKQFKD
-1806 NFGVRL
+1806 KMDVRFH
-1812 QQGLTD
+1812 QGLTD

-1826 IGEEPYKA
+1826 IGDEPYKA

-1887 LTWVAANRAK
+1887 LTWVASNRAK

-1972 FYRLLDDKASNS
+1972 FYRLLDDSASNS
-1984 GPKAAADIVNQKD
+1984 GPRAAADIVNQKD

-2029 AAGLKTLEKGATMG
+2029 VAGLKTLEKGATMG
-2043 VTRQVKFPTKTSV
+2043 VTRQVKFPSKTSV

-2140 FGSLKKDK
+2140 FKGLSKDK

-2214 RWWEDVGAFS
+2214 KWWEDVGAFS

-2253 LNFSRHGANPIV
+2253 LNFSRHGANPMV

-2282 DKLTRAMG
+2282 DKLVRAMG

-2295 QLFAVLG
+2295 QLLAVLG

-2312 LAYKDD
+2312 LMYKDD

-2363 EQMVDDDVHGALL
+2363 EQMVDDDVHGSVL
-2376 AERIQHVITETFAFD
+2376 AERIAHVITETFAFD
-2391 YRPQLLT
+2391 IRPQLLT

-2408 SFTGRPVESMAFRR
+2408 SFTDRPIEGMAFRR
-2422 LPATE
+2422 LPPTE

-2448 FDKIRLSPVQI
+2448 FNAVKLSPVQI

-2473 VAAAVSFTDYPRQ
+2473 VAAAVSLSDYPRQ
-2486 YARFTSTGW
+2486 FARFTSTGW

-2518 YDQLQEMNEVF
+2518 YDQLSEMREVF

-2536 SRGEWEKA
+2536 SRGEWDKA
-2544 MNVATEQKNLLVW
+2544 MKVATEQKNLLMW
-2557 RKSYNRVN
+2557 RTSYNRVN

-2570 INRQIR
+2570 INKQIR
-2576 LIEADKRLSNAE
+2576 LIEANKKLSNAE

-2597 VLKNDMI
+2597 VLKNDII

>member
-1 MSLLDQ
+1 MTVLEQ
-7 IRDENPSL
+7 IRLENPNL
-15 AYVSDEELI
+15 ALVPDDELI
-24 EQLLDDYQGDLSP
+24 EQLLDSYTGDLDP
-37 EQFIRSLTEERQIS
+37 NQFVESLTKET
-51 PVASPTDLTSPATQ
+51 PVASPVESPATQ

-70 IGTATDPSDVGFG
+70 IGAATDPSDIGFG
-83 EAFVSG
+83 EAFTSG

-190 KTAATMTGATA
+190 KTAATMTGRTSA
-201 SFLPTTV
+201 FLPTAV
-208 QFNLGRQQE
+208 QFNLSRQQE
-217 QVQLGNLDE
+217 QVEAGNLDE
-226 VNEATAFAAALPQAV
+226 VNEATAFAASLPSAV

-249 LGRLFGPLSRTRF
+249 LGKLFGPLSRGRF
-262 SQVLDSATLGRV
+262 TQILDSAILGRV
-274 AKGTALSGATEAITE
+274 AKGSAISGATEAITE
-289 VGQQAIER
+289 IGQQAIER
-297 FQAGLPIDNEDAIRE
+297 FQAGLPIDNEDAVKE
-312 YTEAAAGGA
+312 YIEAAAGGA

-326 FGGATTV
+326 FGGAATV
-333 AGETARAVQPRP
+333 AGETVRTVQPKPRETP
-345 TVEKPVEAPK
+345 VEKPVEAPK

-433 EDQKNKLTEQTYFTK
+433 EDQKNKLAEQTYFTK

-810 APGLELAVSTVKF
+810 APGLELALDTVAVRKKPPKIADKPTVKQLG
-823 REKPTTKLKKV
+823 EY
-834 NQAGPFFDKLVN
+834 FDK
-846 KSDPLDD
+846 KRGKPLD
-853 AAYNR
+853 YNVEKDFNKGVEN
-858 ALDAAEKEIRY
+858 ALKEINY
-869 QIESQEDDGRGWYD
+869 QMEQADTGKSWYD
-883 KDIIKKFKI
+883 ETYQKAIDNISEVLPEAKDPAFRDVFTAIVALTSPGSQVYTNFKVASLLANEYAKTGVIPNVNPETGKLIGGPVGQNTKTNLSLANKILEDKGVEGFRDFIFGESTYQELVDIKKASGLYKGKDI
-892 LNKKIQVKN
+892 
-901 QYDKDLFTVITGI
+901 G
-914 TSPQSTPVENIERA
+914 
-928 GRVFSYYK
+928 
-936 KFGALPLKQ
+936 
-945 PSNTDKFFG
+945 
-954 RDTISKQ
+954 ISKQ
-961 LALLQYLIDSKGE
+961 TKTIRNPETNKIEPNVIPNFSIFGPK
-974 KGAVRFLNSIHT
+974 VTNFFLNLNGSDIKATQDIWFSRFFYRHFTDKIVDDTVKTGLKDSPKNPSDDRAMQRFMDVVKDKAGFT
-986 KRTMKDIMVKSG
+986 KRDTQAVAWYYEQGLYTDLGVKSIPL
-998 EEDYGGVFKLNY
+998 DYEKASVRVVK
-1010 GKTAEP
+1010 E
-1016 SDMLGGLDSEH
+1016 
-1027 LGAYMFGNKVG
+1027 
-1038 SYFLNISGVADK
+1038 IK
-1050 EGKAVTKDLW
+1050 EGKYGQARTKPVREIPQTKVEER
-1060 ATRSFYRQ
+1060 ATEERKVSANE
-1068 FGMLTDK
+1068 
-1075 TQKDGVRADFLS
+1075 VRAT
-1087 QHIKRG
+1087 
-1093 DQFYNDLGK
+1093 
-1102 RVGLSAKD
+1102 
-1110 AQAVHWFYEHN
+1110 E
-1121 LYRDLGIRT
+1121 
-1130 VRAMYL
+1130 
-1136 SEGAQKYIDNF
+1136 
-1147 DKGKNYGER
+1147 
-1156 ELKNRQPSIESQA
+1156 ESQ
-1169 RLRRQKDEER
+1169 RK
-1179 VTKEK
+1179 
-1184 TETRQLSVS
+1184 
-1193 QRQQIKKQTD
+1193 ID
-1203 DGEIPQFSLSTSEKA
+1203 DGDVPQFSLSAPEKI
-1218 FKKILGFKP
+1218 FKEISGVANDKVRRKASDFYNQEDLDAGVILPRLKVIG
-1227 EMVKG
+1227 
-1232 QQMFTNEILAK
+1232 
-1243 ANNFEEINKFGKYS
+1243 KFGEFKVTKNLVYP
-1257 VRKHP
+1257 KADN
-1262 LKRGY
+1262 
-1267 TFMLLPSDAIQPE
+1267 TFWL
-1280 KGLKQFDNIFK
+1280 
-1291 TGNYVEIELN
+1291 Y
-1301 IFDKDALDLS
+1301 DKDNNLVGALELS
-1311 AISVP
+1311 TTEDNVLLLNAISVP
-1316 KEGRG
+1316 TDLQGQGMGTKLLGILNSMADKEGARI
-1321 QGYASE
+1321 QGR
-1327 ALGEII
+1327 
-1333 KVADEEGSVI
+1333 
-1343 TGIIDPFGDKGLS
+1343 IDPFGRKGLN
-1356 KKKLADW
+1356 KKQLKSW
-1363 YKRAGFEV
+1363 YEKNGYTV
-1371 DGERITRQPKGQ
+1371 DEGDRISRE
-1383 KDLSVSD
+1383 
-1390 NLTDVIPKEFSVSDK
+1390 PKEQKELSVSDK
-1405 KIDGKVKLVFF
+1405 KIDIANKPRSFLTKALNALELPETDTRDF
-1416 DEPSPDFY
+1416 D
-1424 DAEVGDVRIME
+1424 
-1435 IDSGEK
+1435 
-1441 LKKVKDFGDRT
+1441 
-1452 GRFKIGIDVDDKPVG
+1452 
-1467 VIQGAITESDTFYV
+1467 TE
-1481 ANTSLFDFTL
+1481 N
-1491 NEPSKVAS
+1491 
-1499 VNLWRQVAK
+1499 
-1508 QMKDRLGVTRYSGL
+1508 
-1522 RITGAR
+1522 
-1528 KKAGVVGK
+1528 
-1536 DAFITREV
+1536 
-1544 VTDKEMKDADELQF
+1544 
-1558 SVSEDLL
+1558 
-1565 TDKEISE
+1565 
-1572 SAGIPDRVKA
+1572 
-1582 KLFKNRELKDGERV
+1582 LKDILMSQANDLYYDSRN
-1596 SVRPNLKGKVE
+1596 NLDVE
-1607 KNENK
+1607 K
-1612 LFIQT
+1612 
-1617 IHPGNNL
+1617 
-1624 NKALGYDGAVT
+1624 
-1635 VTNPTLFV
+1635 
-1643 SQRARANIASK
+1643 
-1654 KENKFPMAAARGQYS
+1654 
-1669 SKKPKLDG
+1669 
-1677 VVLNF
+1677 
-1682 NPFNHHLFVDPSG
+1682 
-1695 FAVKSIKGDAVMF
+1695 
-1708 NTKVYTEGELEYYSR
+1708 
-1723 EDAPE
+1723 
-1728 PLDNIE
+1728 
-1734 SQVLYKFETEG
+1734 
-1745 DKENVGKSELDTL
+1745 KSEIDTL
-1758 SQEKLI
+1758 SKEKLI

-1769 FAVTDRKYEE
+1769 FAVTDKKYGD

-1784 QATVNPKRSRRT
+1784 LDKINPKRQRRT
-1796 IAGFWKQYAD
+1796 IAGFWKQYTD
-1806 NFGVRL
+1806 NFRVRF
-1812 QQGLTD
+1812 QQAVTD
-1818 QYISVKKF
+1818 QYISVKKY

-1866 NTLGKGLFSRLEK
+1866 DTLGKGLFTRLEK
-1879 LGPDLTDF
+1879 LGADLPDF
-1887 LTWVAANRAK
+1887 LAWVASNRAK

-1908 SSRADVIVA
+1908 SSRADVLKA
-1917 IKDLQ
+1917 IKELS
-1922 KGREKKFNE
+1922 KGKEKKFNQ

-1984 GPKAAADIVNQKD
+1984 GPRAAADIVNQKE

-2003 SDLPVNDLLNNL
+2003 SDLPVNDLLSNL
-2015 IQNYAFLTE
+2015 VQNYAFLTE

-2043 VTRQVKFPTKTSV
+2043 VTRQVKFPTKNSV

-2093 LRQFKRFLTYGVTAS
+2093 LRTFKRFLTYGVTAS

-2125 VGKLKVNPLGNVLEG
+2125 VGKLKVNPVGNVLEG
-2140 FGSLKKDK
+2140 IKGLSKDK

-2172 GADPNASEMLLNRQI
+2172 GGDPNATQMLLNRAI
-2187 DANTIMKSNGWGAG
+2187 DTNTIMSSNGWTTA
-2201 ARKLLYKQLGGAA
+2201 ARKLLGKKLDGGL
-2214 RWWEDVGAFS
+2214 RWWENVGSFS

-2238 KGVSHFEASYQARDL
+2238 KGISHFEASYQARDL
-2253 LNFSRHGANPIV
+2253 LNFSRHGANPMV

-2339 TEGVFRIPRPFEVG
+2339 TEGAFRIPRPFEVG

-2363 EQMVDDDVHGALL
+2363 EQMVDDEVHGSVL
-2376 AERIQHVITETFAFD
+2376 AERIYHVITETFAFD
-2391 YRPQLLT
+2391 VRPQAVT
-2398 PALEVYSNKD
+2398 PFIEMYANKD
-2408 SFTGRPVESMAFRR
+2408 SFTGRPIESMAFKR
-2422 LPATE
+2422 LPPTE

-2438 NTSKILNTIS
+2438 NTSKLLNLIP
-2448 FDKIRLSPVQI
+2448 FKMVNLSPVQI

-2473 VAAAVSFTDYPRQ
+2473 AAAAVSISDYPRQ

-2495 DTPLAMG
+2495 DTPLGMG

-2518 YDQLQEMNEVF
+2518 YDQLQQMNEVF

-2536 SRGEWEKA
+2536 SRNEWDKA
-2544 MNVATEQKNLLVW
+2544 MTVATDNKNLLMW
-2557 RKSYNRVN
+2557 RTSYTRVQ

-2588 IIDKVRQLN
+2588 IIDRVRQLN
-2597 VLKNDMI
+2597 VLKNDII
-2604 RALIEQVLEYE
+2604 RALIEQVLDYE
-2615 KKTGERVKRERWFTL
+2615 KRTGERVRRERWFTL

>member
-1 MSLLDQ
+1 MTVLEQ
-7 IRDENPSL
+7 IRLENPNL
-15 AYVSDEELI
+15 ALVPDDELI
-24 EQLLDDYQGDLSP
+24 EQLLDSYTGDLDP
-37 EQFIRSLTEERQIS
+37 NQFVESLTKET
-51 PVASPTDLTSPATQ
+51 PVASPVESPATQ

-83 EAFVSG
+83 EAFTSG

-190 KTAATMTGATA
+190 KTAATMTGRTSA
-201 SFLPTTV
+201 FLPTAV
-208 QFNLGRQQE
+208 QFNLSRQQE
-217 QVQLGNLDE
+217 QVEAGNLDE
-226 VNEATAFAAALPQAV
+226 VNEATAFAASLPSAV

-249 LGRLFGPLSRTRF
+249 LGKLFGPLSRGRF
-262 SQVLDSATLGRV
+262 TQILDSAILGRV
-274 AKGTALSGATEAITE
+274 AKGSAISGATEAITE
-289 VGQQAIER
+289 IGQQAIER
-297 FQAGLPIDNEDAIRE
+297 FQAGLPIDNEDAVKE
-312 YTEAAAGGA
+312 YIEAAAGGA

-326 FGGATTV
+326 FGGAATV
-333 AGETARAVQPRP
+333 AGETVRTVQPKPRETP
-345 TVEKPVEAPK
+345 VEKPVEAPK

-810 APGLELAVSTVKF
+810 APGLELALDTVAVRKKPPKIADKPTVKQLG
-823 REKPTTKLKKV
+823 EY
-834 NQAGPFFDKLVN
+834 FDK
-846 KSDPLDD
+846 KRGKPLD
-853 AAYNR
+853 YNVEKDFNKGVEN
-858 ALDAAEKEIRY
+858 ALKEINY
-869 QIESQEDDGRGWYD
+869 QMEQADTGKSWYD
-883 KDIIKKFKI
+883 ETYQKAIDNISEVLPEAKDPAFRDVFTAIVALTSPGSQVYTNFKVASLLANEYAKTGVIPNVNPETGKLIGGPVGQNTKTNLSLANKILEDKGVEGFRDFIFGESTYQELVDIKKASGLYKGKDI
-892 LNKKIQVKN
+892 V
-901 QYDKDLFTVITGI
+901 
-914 TSPQSTPVENIERA
+914 
-928 GRVFSYYK
+928 
-936 KFGALPLKQ
+936 
-945 PSNTDKFFG
+945 
-954 RDTISKQ
+954 ISKQ
-961 LALLQYLIDSKGE
+961 NKTIRNPETNKIEPNVIPNFSIFGPK
-974 KGAVRFLNSIHT
+974 VTNFFLNLNGSDIKATQDIWFSRFFYRHFTDKIVDDTVKTGLKDSPKNPSDDRAMQRFMDVVKDKAGFT
-986 KRTMKDIMVKSG
+986 KRDTQAVAWYYEQGLYTDLGVKSIPL
-998 EEDYGGVFKLNY
+998 DYEKASVRVVK
-1010 GKTAEP
+1010 E
-1016 SDMLGGLDSEH
+1016 
-1027 LGAYMFGNKVG
+1027 
-1038 SYFLNISGVADK
+1038 IK
-1050 EGKAVTKDLW
+1050 EGKYGQARTKPVREIPQTKVEER
-1060 ATRSFYRQ
+1060 ATEERKVSANE
-1068 FGMLTDK
+1068 
-1075 TQKDGVRADFLS
+1075 VRAT
-1087 QHIKRG
+1087 
-1093 DQFYNDLGK
+1093 
-1102 RVGLSAKD
+1102 
-1110 AQAVHWFYEHN
+1110 E
-1121 LYRDLGIRT
+1121 
-1130 VRAMYL
+1130 
-1136 SEGAQKYIDNF
+1136 
-1147 DKGKNYGER
+1147 
-1156 ELKNRQPSIESQA
+1156 ESQ
-1169 RLRRQKDEER
+1169 RK
-1179 VTKEK
+1179 
-1184 TETRQLSVS
+1184 
-1193 QRQQIKKQTD
+1193 ID
-1203 DGEIPQFSLSTSEKA
+1203 DGDVPQFSLSAPEKI
-1218 FKKILGFKP
+1218 FKEISGVANDKVRRKASDFYNQEDLDAGVILPRLKVIG
-1227 EMVKG
+1227 
-1232 QQMFTNEILAK
+1232 
-1243 ANNFEEINKFGKYS
+1243 KFGEFKVTKNLVYP
-1257 VRKHP
+1257 KADN
-1262 LKRGY
+1262 
-1267 TFMLLPSDAIQPE
+1267 TFWL
-1280 KGLKQFDNIFK
+1280 
-1291 TGNYVEIELN
+1291 Y
-1301 IFDKDALDLS
+1301 DKDNNLVGALELS
-1311 AISVP
+1311 TTEDNVLLLNAISVP
-1316 KEGRG
+1316 TDLQGQGMGTKLLGILNSMADKEGARI
-1321 QGYASE
+1321 QGR
-1327 ALGEII
+1327 
-1333 KVADEEGSVI
+1333 
-1343 TGIIDPFGDKGLS
+1343 IDPFGRKGLN
-1356 KKKLADW
+1356 KKQLKSW
-1363 YKRAGFEV
+1363 YEKNGYTV
-1371 DGERITRQPKGQ
+1371 DEGDRISRE
-1383 KDLSVSD
+1383 
-1390 NLTDVIPKEFSVSDK
+1390 PKEQKELSVSDK
-1405 KIDGKVKLVFF
+1405 KIDIANKPRSFLTKALNALELPETDTRDF
-1416 DEPSPDFY
+1416 D
-1424 DAEVGDVRIME
+1424 
-1435 IDSGEK
+1435 
-1441 LKKVKDFGDRT
+1441 
-1452 GRFKIGIDVDDKPVG
+1452 
-1467 VIQGAITESDTFYV
+1467 TE
-1481 ANTSLFDFTL
+1481 N
-1491 NEPSKVAS
+1491 
-1499 VNLWRQVAK
+1499 
-1508 QMKDRLGVTRYSGL
+1508 
-1522 RITGAR
+1522 
-1528 KKAGVVGK
+1528 
-1536 DAFITREV
+1536 
-1544 VTDKEMKDADELQF
+1544 
-1558 SVSEDLL
+1558 
-1565 TDKEISE
+1565 
-1572 SAGIPDRVKA
+1572 
-1582 KLFKNRELKDGERV
+1582 LKDILMSQANDLYYDSRN
-1596 SVRPNLKGKVE
+1596 NLDVE
-1607 KNENK
+1607 K
-1612 LFIQT
+1612 
-1617 IHPGNNL
+1617 
-1624 NKALGYDGAVT
+1624 
-1635 VTNPTLFV
+1635 
-1643 SQRARANIASK
+1643 
-1654 KENKFPMAAARGQYS
+1654 
-1669 SKKPKLDG
+1669 
-1677 VVLNF
+1677 
-1682 NPFNHHLFVDPSG
+1682 
-1695 FAVKSIKGDAVMF
+1695 
-1708 NTKVYTEGELEYYSR
+1708 
-1723 EDAPE
+1723 
-1728 PLDNIE
+1728 
-1734 SQVLYKFETEG
+1734 
-1745 DKENVGKSELDTL
+1745 KSEIDTL
-1758 SQEKLI
+1758 SKEKLI

-1769 FAVTDRKYEE
+1769 FAVTDKKYGD

-1784 QATVNPKRSRRT
+1784 LDKINPKRQRRT
-1796 IAGFWKQYAD
+1796 IAGFWKQYTD
-1806 NFGVRL
+1806 NFRVRF
-1812 QQGLTD
+1812 QQAVTD
-1818 QYISVKKF
+1818 QYISVKKY

-1866 NTLGKGLFSRLEK
+1866 DTLGKGLFTRLEK
-1879 LGPDLTDF
+1879 LGADLPDF
-1887 LTWVAANRAK
+1887 LAWVASNRAK

-1908 SSRADVIVA
+1908 SSRADVLKA
-1917 IKDLQ
+1917 IKELS
-1922 KGREKKFNE
+1922 KGKEKKFNQ

-1984 GPKAAADIVNQKD
+1984 GPRAAADIVNQKE

-2003 SDLPVNDLLNNL
+2003 SDLPVNDLLSNL
-2015 IQNYAFLTE
+2015 VQNYAFLTE

-2043 VTRQVKFPTKTSV
+2043 VTRQVKFPTKNSV

-2093 LRQFKRFLTYGVTAS
+2093 LRTFKRFLTYGVTAS

-2125 VGKLKVNPLGNVLEG
+2125 VGKLKVNPVGNVLEG
-2140 FGSLKKDK
+2140 IKGLSKDK

-2172 GADPNASEMLLNRQI
+2172 GGDPNATQMLLNRAI
-2187 DANTIMKSNGWGAG
+2187 DTNTIMSSNGWTTA
-2201 ARKLLYKQLGGAA
+2201 ARKLLGKKLDGGL
-2214 RWWEDVGAFS
+2214 RWWENVGSFS

-2238 KGVSHFEASYQARDL
+2238 KGISHFEASYQARDL
-2253 LNFSRHGANPIV
+2253 LNFSRHGANPMV

-2339 TEGVFRIPRPFEVG
+2339 TEGAFRIPRPFEVG

-2363 EQMVDDDVHGALL
+2363 EQMVDDEVHGSVL
-2376 AERIQHVITETFAFD
+2376 AERIYHVITETFAFD
-2391 YRPQLLT
+2391 VRPQAVT
-2398 PALEVYSNKD
+2398 PFIEMYANKD
-2408 SFTGRPVESMAFRR
+2408 SFTGRPIESMAFKR
-2422 LPATE
+2422 LPPTE

-2438 NTSKILNTIS
+2438 NTSKLLNLIP
-2448 FDKIRLSPVQI
+2448 FKMVNLSPVQI

-2473 VAAAVSFTDYPRQ
+2473 AAAAVSISDYPRQ

-2495 DTPLAMG
+2495 DTPLGMG

-2518 YDQLQEMNEVF
+2518 YDQLQQMNEVF

-2536 SRGEWEKA
+2536 SRNEWDKA
-2544 MNVATEQKNLLVW
+2544 MTVATDNKNLLMW
-2557 RKSYNRVN
+2557 RTSYTRVQ

-2588 IIDKVRQLN
+2588 IIDRVRQLN
-2597 VLKNDMI
+2597 VLKNDII
-2604 RALIEQVLEYE
+2604 RALIEQVLDYE
-2615 KKTGERVKRERWFTL
+2615 KRTGERVRRERWFTL

>member
-51 PVASPTDLTSPATQ
+51 PVASPTDLSSPATQ

-70 IGTATDPSDVGFG
+70 IGTATDPSDGGFG

-89 LKSNWQRTWGPG
+89 LKSNWQRSWGPG

-554 AEQTALDTFLPGGKV
+554 EEQTALDTFLPGGKV

-810 APGLELAVSTVKF
+810 APGLELALDTVAVRKKPPKIADKPTVKQLG
-823 REKPTTKLKKV
+823 EY
-834 NQAGPFFDKLVN
+834 FDK
-846 KSDPLDD
+846 KRGKPLD
-853 AAYNR
+853 YNVEKDFNKGVEN
-858 ALDAAEKEIRY
+858 ALKEINY
-869 QIESQEDDGRGWYD
+869 QMEQAETGKSWYD
-883 KDIIKKFKI
+883 ETYQKAIDNISEVLPEAKDPAFRDVFTAIVALTSPGSQVYTNFKVASLLANEYAKTGVIPNVNPETGKLIGGPVGQNTKTNLSLANKILEDKGVEGFRDFIFGESTYQELVDIKKASGLYKGKDI
-892 LNKKIQVKN
+892 V
-901 QYDKDLFTVITGI
+901 
-914 TSPQSTPVENIERA
+914 
-928 GRVFSYYK
+928 
-936 KFGALPLKQ
+936 
-945 PSNTDKFFG
+945 
-954 RDTISKQ
+954 ISKQ
-961 LALLQYLIDSKGE
+961 NKTIRNPETNKIEPNVIPNFSIFGPK
-974 KGAVRFLNSIHT
+974 VTNFFLNLNGSDIKATQDIWFSRFFYRHFTDKIVDDTVKTGLKDSPKNPSDDRAMQRFMDVVKDKAGFT
-986 KRTMKDIMVKSG
+986 KRDTQAVAWYYEQGLYTDLGVKSIPL
-998 EEDYGGVFKLNY
+998 DYEKASVRVVK
-1010 GKTAEP
+1010 E
-1016 SDMLGGLDSEH
+1016 
-1027 LGAYMFGNKVG
+1027 
-1038 SYFLNISGVADK
+1038 IK
-1050 EGKAVTKDLW
+1050 EGK
-1060 ATRSFYRQ
+1060 
-1068 FGMLTDK
+1068 
-1075 TQKDGVRADFLS
+1075 
-1087 QHIKRG
+1087 
-1093 DQFYNDLGK
+1093 
-1102 RVGLSAKD
+1102 
-1110 AQAVHWFYEHN
+1110 
-1121 LYRDLGIRT
+1121 
-1130 VRAMYL
+1130 
-1136 SEGAQKYIDNF
+1136 
-1147 DKGKNYGER
+1147 YG
-1156 ELKNRQPSIESQA
+1156 QA
-1169 RLRRQKDEER
+1169 R
-1179 VTKEK
+1179 TKPV
-1184 TETRQLSVS
+1184 R
-1193 QRQQIKKQTD
+1193 
-1203 DGEIPQFSLSTSEKA
+1203 EIPQTKVEERATEERKETRAREEEK
-1218 FKKILGFKP
+1218 
-1227 EMVKG
+1227 E
-1232 QQMFTNEILAK
+1232 
-1243 ANNFEEINKFGKYS
+1243 
-1257 VRKHP
+1257 
-1262 LKRGY
+1262 
-1267 TFMLLPSDAIQPE
+1267 
-1280 KGLKQFDNIFK
+1280 
-1291 TGNYVEIELN
+1291 
-1301 IFDKDALDLS
+1301 
-1311 AISVP
+1311 
-1316 KEGRG
+1316 
-1321 QGYASE
+1321 
-1327 ALGEII
+1327 
-1333 KVADEEGSVI
+1333 
-1343 TGIIDPFGDKGLS
+1343 
-1356 KKKLADW
+1356 
-1363 YKRAGFEV
+1363 
-1371 DGERITRQPKGQ
+1371 
-1383 KDLSVSD
+1383 LSVSD

-1424 DAEVGDVRIME
+1424 DAEVGDVRNME

-1452 GRFKIGIDVDDKPVG
+1452 GRYKIGIDVDDKPVG
-1467 VIQGAITESDTFYV
+1467 VIQGAITESNTFYV

-1582 KLFKNRELKDGERV
+1582 KLFKNRELKDGDRV
-1596 SVRPNLKGKVE
+1596 SVRPNLNGRVE
-1607 KNENK
+1607 KNEKK

-1624 NKALGYDGAVT
+1624 NQALGYDGAVT

-1654 KENKFPMAAARGQYS
+1654 KDNKFPMAAARGQYS

-1745 DKENVGKSELDTL
+1745 DKENVGKSEIDTL
-1758 SQEKLI
+1758 SQEELI

-1769 FAVTDRKYEE
+1769 FAVTDKKYGD

-1784 QATVNPKRSRRT
+1784 LDKINPKRQRRT
-1796 IAGFWKQYAD
+1796 IAGFWKQYTD
-1806 NFGVRL
+1806 NFRVRF
-1812 QQGLTD
+1812 QQAVTD
-1818 QYISVKKF
+1818 QYISVKKY

-1866 NTLGKGLFSRLEK
+1866 DTLGKGLFTRLEK
-1879 LGPDLTDF
+1879 LGADLPDF
-1887 LTWVAANRAK
+1887 LAWVASNRSK

-1908 SSRADVIVA
+1908 SSRADVLKA
-1917 IKDLQ
+1917 IKELS
-1922 KGREKKFNE
+1922 KGKEKKFNQ

-1984 GPKAAADIVNQKD
+1984 GPRAAADIVNQKD

-2003 SDLPVNDLLNNL
+2003 SDLPVNDLLSNL
-2015 IQNYAFLTE
+2015 VQNYAFLTE

-2043 VTRQVKFPTKTSV
+2043 VTRKVKFPTKNSV

-2083 NGWQNPAMGT
+2083 NGWQNPAMGA
-2093 LRQFKRFLTYGVTAS
+2093 LRTFKRFLTYGVTAS

-2125 VGKLKVNPLGNVLEG
+2125 VGKLKVNPVGNVLEG
-2140 FGSLKKDK
+2140 IKGLSKDK

-2172 GADPNASEMLLNRQI
+2172 GGDPNATQMLLNRAI
-2187 DANTIMKSNGWGAG
+2187 DTNTIMSSNGWTTA
-2201 ARKLLYKQLGGAA
+2201 ARKLLGKKLDGGL
-2214 RWWEDVGAFS
+2214 RWWENVGSFS

-2238 KGVSHFEASYQARDL
+2238 KGISHFEASYQARDL
-2253 LNFSRHGANPIV
+2253 LNFSRHGANPMV

-2339 TEGVFRIPRPFEVG
+2339 TEGAFRIPRPFEVG

-2363 EQMVDDDVHGALL
+2363 EQMVDDEVHGSVL
-2376 AERIQHVITETFAFD
+2376 AERIYHVITETFAFD
-2391 YRPQLLT
+2391 VRPQAVT
-2398 PALEVYSNKD
+2398 PFIEMYANKD
-2408 SFTGRPVESMAFRR
+2408 SFTGRPIESMAFKR
-2422 LPATE
+2422 LPPTE

-2438 NTSKILNTIS
+2438 NTSKLLNLIP
-2448 FDKIRLSPVQI
+2448 FKMVNLSPVQI

-2473 VAAAVSFTDYPRQ
+2473 AAAAVSISDYPRQ
-2486 YARFTSTGW
+2486 FARFTSTGW
-2495 DTPLAMG
+2495 DTPLGMG

-2518 YDQLQEMNEVF
+2518 YDQLQQMNEVF

-2536 SRGEWEKA
+2536 SRNEWDKA
-2544 MNVATEQKNLLVW
+2544 MKVATDNKNLLMW
-2557 RKSYNRVN
+2557 RTSYNRVQ

-2588 IIDKVRQLN
+2588 IIDRVRQLN
-2597 VLKNDMI
+2597 VLKNDII
-2604 RALIEQVLEYE
+2604 RALIEQVLDYE
-2615 KKTGERVKRERWFTL
+2615 KRTGERVRRERWFTL

>member
-51 PVASPTDLTSPATQ
+51 PVASPTDLSSPATQ

-554 AEQTALDTFLPGGKV
+554 EEQTALDTFLPGGKV

-810 APGLELAVSTVKF
+810 APGLELALDTVAVRKKPPKIADKPTVKQLG
-823 REKPTTKLKKV
+823 EY
-834 NQAGPFFDKLVN
+834 FDK
-846 KSDPLDD
+846 KRGKPLD
-853 AAYNR
+853 YNVEKDFNKGVEN
-858 ALDAAEKEIRY
+858 ALKEINY
-869 QIESQEDDGRGWYD
+869 QMEQAETGKSWYD
-883 KDIIKKFKI
+883 ETYQKAIDNISEVLPEAKDPAFRDVFTAIVALTSPGSQVYTNFKVASLLANEYAKTGVIPNVNPETGKLIGGPVGQNTKTNLSLANKILEDKGVEGFRDFIFGESTYQELVDIKKASGLYKGKDI
-892 LNKKIQVKN
+892 V
-901 QYDKDLFTVITGI
+901 
-914 TSPQSTPVENIERA
+914 
-928 GRVFSYYK
+928 
-936 KFGALPLKQ
+936 
-945 PSNTDKFFG
+945 
-954 RDTISKQ
+954 ISKQ
-961 LALLQYLIDSKGE
+961 NKTIRNPETNKIEPNVIPNFSIFGPK
-974 KGAVRFLNSIHT
+974 VTNFFLNLNGSDIKATQDIWFSRFFYRHFTDKIVDDTVKTGLKDSPKNPSDDRAMQRFMDVVKDKAGFT
-986 KRTMKDIMVKSG
+986 KRDTQAVAWYYEQGLYTDLGVKSIPL
-998 EEDYGGVFKLNY
+998 DYEKASVRVVK
-1010 GKTAEP
+1010 E
-1016 SDMLGGLDSEH
+1016 
-1027 LGAYMFGNKVG
+1027 
-1038 SYFLNISGVADK
+1038 IK
-1050 EGKAVTKDLW
+1050 EGK
-1060 ATRSFYRQ
+1060 
-1068 FGMLTDK
+1068 
-1075 TQKDGVRADFLS
+1075 
-1087 QHIKRG
+1087 
-1093 DQFYNDLGK
+1093 
-1102 RVGLSAKD
+1102 
-1110 AQAVHWFYEHN
+1110 
-1121 LYRDLGIRT
+1121 
-1130 VRAMYL
+1130 
-1136 SEGAQKYIDNF
+1136 
-1147 DKGKNYGER
+1147 YG
-1156 ELKNRQPSIESQA
+1156 QA
-1169 RLRRQKDEER
+1169 R
-1179 VTKEK
+1179 TKPV
-1184 TETRQLSVS
+1184 R
-1193 QRQQIKKQTD
+1193 
-1203 DGEIPQFSLSTSEKA
+1203 EIPQTKVEERATEERKETRAREEEK
-1218 FKKILGFKP
+1218 
-1227 EMVKG
+1227 E
-1232 QQMFTNEILAK
+1232 
-1243 ANNFEEINKFGKYS
+1243 
-1257 VRKHP
+1257 
-1262 LKRGY
+1262 
-1267 TFMLLPSDAIQPE
+1267 
-1280 KGLKQFDNIFK
+1280 
-1291 TGNYVEIELN
+1291 
-1301 IFDKDALDLS
+1301 
-1311 AISVP
+1311 
-1316 KEGRG
+1316 
-1321 QGYASE
+1321 
-1327 ALGEII
+1327 
-1333 KVADEEGSVI
+1333 
-1343 TGIIDPFGDKGLS
+1343 
-1356 KKKLADW
+1356 
-1363 YKRAGFEV
+1363 
-1371 DGERITRQPKGQ
+1371 
-1383 KDLSVSD
+1383 LSVSD

-1441 LKKVKDFGDRT
+1441 LKKIKDFGDRT
-1452 GRFKIGIDVDDKPVG
+1452 GRYKIGIDVDDKPVG
-1467 VIQGAITESDTFYV
+1467 VIQGAITESNTFYV

-1508 QMKDRLGVTRYSGL
+1508 QMKDRLGVTKYSGL

-1596 SVRPNLKGKVE
+1596 SVRPNLNGRVE
-1607 KNENK
+1607 KNEKK

-1624 NKALGYDGAVT
+1624 NQALGYDGAVT

-1654 KENKFPMAAARGQYS
+1654 KDNKFPMAAARGQYS

-1745 DKENVGKSELDTL
+1745 DKENVGKSEIDTL
-1758 SQEKLI
+1758 SQEELI

-1769 FAVTDRKYEE
+1769 FAVTDKKYGD

-1784 QATVNPKRSRRT
+1784 LDKINPKRQRRT
-1796 IAGFWKQYAD
+1796 IAGFWKQYTD
-1806 NFGVRL
+1806 NFRVRF
-1812 QQGLTD
+1812 QQAVTD
-1818 QYISVKKF
+1818 QYISVKKY

-1866 NTLGKGLFSRLEK
+1866 DTLGKGLFTRLEK
-1879 LGPDLTDF
+1879 LGADLPDF
-1887 LTWVAANRAK
+1887 LAWVASNRAK

-1908 SSRADVIVA
+1908 SSRADVLKA
-1917 IKDLQ
+1917 IKELS
-1922 KGREKKFNE
+1922 KGKEKKFNQ

-1984 GPKAAADIVNQKD
+1984 GPRAAADIVNQKD

-2003 SDLPVNDLLNNL
+2003 SDLPVNDLLSNL
-2015 IQNYAFLTE
+2015 VQNYAFLTE

-2043 VTRQVKFPTKTSV
+2043 VTRKVKFPTKNSV

-2093 LRQFKRFLTYGVTAS
+2093 LRTFKRFLTYGVTAS

-2125 VGKLKVNPLGNVLEG
+2125 VGKLKVNPVGNVLEG
-2140 FGSLKKDK
+2140 IKGLSKDK

-2172 GADPNASEMLLNRQI
+2172 GGDPNATQMLLNRAI
-2187 DANTIMKSNGWGAG
+2187 DTNTIMSSNGWTTA
-2201 ARKLLYKQLGGAA
+2201 ARKLLGKKLDGGL
-2214 RWWEDVGAFS
+2214 RWWENVGSFS

-2238 KGVSHFEASYQARDL
+2238 KGISHFEASYQARDL
-2253 LNFSRHGANPIV
+2253 LNFSRHGANPMV

-2339 TEGVFRIPRPFEVG
+2339 TEGAFRIPRPFEVG

-2363 EQMVDDDVHGALL
+2363 EQMVDDEVHGSVL
-2376 AERIQHVITETFAFD
+2376 AERILHVITETFAFD
-2391 YRPQLLT
+2391 VRPQAVT
-2398 PALEVYSNKD
+2398 PFIEMYANKD
-2408 SFTGRPVESMAFRR
+2408 SFTGRPIESMAFKR
-2422 LPATE
+2422 LPPTE

-2438 NTSKILNTIS
+2438 NTSKLLNLIP
-2448 FDKIRLSPVQI
+2448 FKMVNLSPVQI

-2473 VAAAVSFTDYPRQ
+2473 AAAAVSISDYPRQ
-2486 YARFTSTGW
+2486 FARFTSTGW
-2495 DTPLAMG
+2495 DTPLGMG

-2518 YDQLQEMNEVF
+2518 YDQLQQMNEVF

-2536 SRGEWEKA
+2536 SRNEWDKA
-2544 MNVATEQKNLLVW
+2544 MTVATDNKNLLMW
-2557 RKSYNRVN
+2557 RTSYNRVQ

-2588 IIDKVRQLN
+2588 IIDRVRQLN
-2597 VLKNDMI
+2597 VLKNDII
-2604 RALIEQVLEYE
+2604 RALIEQVLDYE
-2615 KKTGERVKRERWFTL
+2615 KRTGERVRRERWFTL

>member
-1 MSLLDQ
+1 MTVLEQ
-7 IRDENPSL
+7 IRLENPNL
-15 AYVSDEELI
+15 ALIPDDELI
-24 EQLLDDYQGDLSP
+24 EQLLDSYTGDLDP
-37 EQFIRSLTEERQIS
+37 VQFVESLTKDTPIES
-51 PVASPTDLTSPATQ
+51 PVESPTIA
-65 TGRRP
+65 GKRP

-83 EAFVSG
+83 EAFTSG

-110 GLMGDEERASQL
+110 GLMGDEERAAQL

-181 RALLGQAIG
+181 RALLGQTIG

-208 QFNLGRQQE
+208 QFNLSRQQE
-217 QVQLGNLDE
+217 QVQAGNLDE

-241 LESALYPV
+241 LESALFPV
-249 LGRLFGPLSRTRF
+249 LGKLFGPLSRTKF

-297 FQAGLPIDNEDAIRE
+297 YQAGLPIDNEDAIRE

-333 AGETARAVQPRP
+333 AGETARAVQPTP
-345 TVEKPVEAPK
+345 TTPVEKPVEAPK
-355 VEKGVIQDTKVT
+355 VEKGVIQDTTVT

-410 VSSIGTI
+410 VASIGTV

-527 VETTAH
+527 LETTAH

-554 AEQTALDTFLPGGKV
+554 EEQTALDTFLPGGKV

-574 SVQRGLGKDVMQR
+574 SVQNGLGKDVMQR

-609 YTALKAKKKNLAAP
+609 YTALKAKKKTLAAP

-630 NRLFELVKRAG
+630 NRLSELVKRAG
-641 NVFRKNKINNVNQL
+641 NVFRKNKINNVNEL

-713 GEEIIKTIYN
+713 GEEIIKTMYN

-743 KGEAE
+743 KQEAE
-748 DVVLLANNEQQLL
+748 DSVLLANNEQQLI
-761 SDKEYIIV
+761 SDKEYIVIK
-769 RDDVTGATA
+769 DDVTGATA
-778 RIGDASGRNV
+778 RIGDVSGRNV
-788 SQEYGQAELTRIGK
+788 SREYGQAELTRLGK

-810 APGLELAVSTVKF
+810 APGLEFALSTVPIRKKPPKEKF
-823 REKPTTKLKKV
+823 KKV
-834 NQAGPFFDKLVN
+834 SELGKFFDDKQQM
-846 KSDPLDD
+846 SDPMDD
-853 AAYNR
+853 NAFKKAV
-858 ALDAAEKEIRY
+858 KETAKEVEFQKDRVLNGI
-869 QIESQEDDGRGWYD
+869 GWYS
-883 KDIIKKFKI
+883 KDAVDT
-892 LNKKIQVKN
+892 LNSLEEVFPSLKTEAH
-901 QYDKDLFTVITGI
+901 DKDLFAVLTAI
-914 TSPQSTPVENIERA
+914 TSVNRNPRENVEIAARIFDYFKKHGVIPVKNPSTN
-928 GRVFSYYK
+928 
-936 KFGALPLKQ
+936 KFWSMP
-945 PSNTDKFFG
+945 TV
-954 RDTISKQ
+954 SKQ
-961 LALLQYLIDSKGE
+961 LTLLQYMLDKFGVKGTID
-974 KGAVRFLNSIHT
+974 F
-986 KRTMKDIMVKSG
+986 VKSEKTIRQLAQVQRDSG
-998 EEDYGGVFKLNY
+998 KAEYGNVINDNY
-1010 GKTAEP
+1010 LPTSKPSLGTGKGLETNV
-1016 SDMLGGLDSEH
+1016 LGTFI
-1027 LGAYMFGNKVG
+1027 FGPKVG
-1038 SYFLNISGVADK
+1038 RFYLDVKGIKPEEAQG
-1050 EGKAVTKDLW
+1050 VTKDVW
-1060 ATRSFYRQ
+1060 FSRSFYRQ
-1068 FGMLTDK
+1068 FGQLTDK
-1075 TQKDGVRADFLS
+1075 TPSSRDGLKGAMLKK
-1087 QHIKRG
+1087 HEKRG
-1093 DQFYNDLGK
+1093 DEFAAAL
-1102 RVGLSAKD
+1102 AKETNLTPDD
-1110 AQAVHWFYEHN
+1110 AQAALWYYEHE
-1121 LYRDLGIRT
+1121 LYADT
-1130 VRAMYL
+1130 VKQAAPLYTL
-1136 SEGAQKYIDNF
+1136 SDGAKKFIDKF
-1147 DKGKNYGER
+1147 K
-1156 ELKNRQPSIESQA
+1156 
-1169 RLRRQKDEER
+1169 KDEYAEIKSKSRNPSVEVGNRIER
-1179 VTKEK
+1179 AKGKEK
-1184 TETRQLSVS
+1184 TTEETRAREEEKELSVS
-1193 QRQQIKKQTD
+1193 
-1203 DGEIPQFSLSTSEKA
+1203 
-1218 FKKILGFKP
+1218 
-1227 EMVKG
+1227 
-1232 QQMFTNEILAK
+1232 N
-1243 ANNFEEINKFGKYS
+1243 
-1257 VRKHP
+1257 
-1262 LKRGY
+1262 
-1267 TFMLLPSDAIQPE
+1267 
-1280 KGLKQFDNIFK
+1280 
-1291 TGNYVEIELN
+1291 
-1301 IFDKDALDLS
+1301 
-1311 AISVP
+1311 
-1316 KEGRG
+1316 
-1321 QGYASE
+1321 
-1327 ALGEII
+1327 
-1333 KVADEEGSVI
+1333 
-1343 TGIIDPFGDKGLS
+1343 
-1356 KKKLADW
+1356 
-1363 YKRAGFEV
+1363 
-1371 DGERITRQPKGQ
+1371 
-1383 KDLSVSD
+1383 

-1405 KIDGKVKLVFF
+1405 KLDGKVDLVFYDTAPMYKESETF
-1416 DEPSPDFY
+1416 DN
-1424 DAEVGDVRIME
+1424 EVGGKREIE

-1441 LKKVKDFGDRT
+1441 LKPLKDLGDGS
-1452 GRFKIGIDVDDKPVG
+1452 GRVIIGINLDGEPVG
-1467 VIQGAITESDTFYV
+1467 VIVGGITESDTLFV
-1481 ANTSLFDFTL
+1481 ANTELYGTELKGPVPTATVSLW
-1491 NEPSKVAS
+1491 K
-1499 VNLWRQVAK
+1499 QVARQIK
-1508 QMKDRLGVTRYSGL
+1508 EKYGVTKFSGQ

-1528 KKAGVVGK
+1528 RKFGVVADK
-1536 DAFITREV
+1536 AFITREV

-1565 TDKEISE
+1565 TDKEISD
-1572 SAGIPDRVKA
+1572 STGIPNRVKE
-1582 KLFKNRELKDGERV
+1582 KLFKNRELKDGDRV
-1596 SVRPNLKGKVE
+1596 SVRPNLNGRVE
-1607 KNENK
+1607 KNEKK

-1617 IHPGNNL
+1617 VHPGNNL
-1624 NKALGYDGAVT
+1624 NQALGYDGAVT
-1635 VTNPTLFV
+1635 VTNPSLFV
-1643 SQRARANIASK
+1643 NQRARANIASK

-1695 FAVKSIKGDAVMF
+1695 FAVKSVKGDAVMF

-1734 SQVLYKFETEG
+1734 SQVLYKFETEA
-1745 DKENVGKSELDTL
+1745 DKENVGKSEIDTL
-1758 SQEKLI
+1758 SQEELI

-1769 FAVTDRKYEE
+1769 FAVTDKKYGD

-1784 QATVNPKRSRRT
+1784 LDKINPKRQRRT
-1796 IAGFWKQYAD
+1796 IAGFWKQYTD
-1806 NFGVRL
+1806 NFRVRF
-1812 QQGLTD
+1812 QQAVTD
-1818 QYISVKKF
+1818 QYISVKKY

-1866 NTLGKGLFSRLEK
+1866 DTLGKGLFTRLEK
-1879 LGPDLTDF
+1879 LGADLPDF
-1887 LTWVAANRAK
+1887 LAWVASNRAK

-1908 SSRADVIVA
+1908 SSKEDVVKA
-1917 IKDLQ
+1917 IKELS
-1922 KGREKKFNE
+1922 KGKEKKFNQ

-1984 GPKAAADIVNQKD
+1984 GPKAAADIVNQKE

-2003 SDLPVNDLLNNL
+2003 SDLPVNDLLSNL
-2015 IQNYAFLTE
+2015 VQNYAFLTE

-2043 VTRQVKFPTKTSV
+2043 VTRQVKFPTKNSV

-2083 NGWQNPAMGT
+2083 NGWQNPAMGA
-2093 LRQFKRFLTYGVTAS
+2093 LRTFKRFLTYGVTAS

-2125 VGKLKVNPLGNVLEG
+2125 VGKLKVNPVGNVLEG
-2140 FGSLKKDK
+2140 VKGLSKDK

-2172 GADPNASEMLLNRQI
+2172 GGDPNATQMLLNRAI
-2187 DANTIMKSNGWGAG
+2187 DTNTIMSSNGWTTA
-2201 ARKLLYKQLGGAA
+2201 ARKLLGKKLDGGL
-2214 RWWEDVGAFS
+2214 RWWENVGSFS

-2238 KGVSHFEASYQARDL
+2238 KGISHFEASYQARDL
-2253 LNFSRHGANPIV
+2253 LNFSRHGANPMV

-2339 TEGVFRIPRPFEVG
+2339 TEGAFRIPRPFEVG

-2363 EQMVDDDVHGALL
+2363 EQMVDDEVHGSVL
-2376 AERIQHVITETFAFD
+2376 AERILHVITETFAFD
-2391 YRPQLLT
+2391 VRPQAVT
-2398 PALEVYSNKD
+2398 PFIEMYANKD
-2408 SFTGRPVESMAFRR
+2408 SFTGRPIESMAFKR
-2422 LPATE
+2422 LPPTE

-2438 NTSKILNTIS
+2438 NTSKLLNLIP
-2448 FDKIRLSPVQI
+2448 FKMVNLSPVQI

-2473 VAAAVSFTDYPRQ
+2473 AAAAISISDYPRQ

-2495 DTPLAMG
+2495 DTPLGMG

-2518 YDQLQEMNEVF
+2518 YDQLQQMNEVF

-2536 SRGEWEKA
+2536 SRNEWDKA
-2544 MNVATEQKNLLVW
+2544 MTVATDNKNLLMW
-2557 RKSYNRVN
+2557 RTSYNRVQ

-2570 INRQIR
+2570 LNREIR
-2576 LIEADKRLSNAE
+2576 RIEADKRLSNSE
-2588 IIDKVRQLN
+2588 IIDRVRQLN
-2597 VLKNDMI
+2597 VLKNDII
-2604 RALIEQVLEYE
+2604 RALIDQVLDYE
-2615 KKTGERVKRERWFTL
+2615 KRTGERVRRERWFTL